1 MKRLFLTWLVVICGV
16 VGATAQHFYNLTAEE
31 VKIDSLLPYVS
42 YSWPL
47 GTNYADSVYEVSI
60 AYPEFLDMEEAD
72 VKRYQDI
79 TTEPLP
85 ELPTIQ
91 QYVGVSRKQGT
102 LYAQFVPLVYRDGKY
117 QKLVSFQLKIQT
129 QPLKPTPKPLPCGR
143 GAEIASRASSNQSST
158 PVREGLGVGS
168 REGFGGGFEGLG
180 VGIYSTHSVLATGS
194 WAKIRVPET
203 GFYELTDALLKKA
216 GFNHPKKVKIYG
228 YGGALQP
235 ETLTGDYLA
244 DTDDL
249 KEVTTC
255 MMNGKRIFH
264 ADGPVS
270 WSSNTTLARTRN
282 PYSDYGYYF
291 LTESEEDVVTT
302 DSATFFDAYYPAA
315 SDYHDLYEVDDYA
328 WYHSGRNLY
337 TSEKLTVGSD
347 RTITLPG
354 VHSTT
359 TQLNVN
365 LSYDSKFTATLL
377 MNGTTIGTLTATSGL
392 TSSGELSD
400 GNAVATQSSWKFSIP
415 DTVMKATD
423 NKLTLRQTSGGEV
436 RLDYV
441 SLYYSTPKPLLDF
454 KTASVPV
461 PEYLY
466 RITNQDHHA
475 DSAVDMVIIIPTS
488 QKLLSEAERLK
499 TLHETYDSLRVRIIP
514 ADELYNEFS
523 SGTPDANAYRRY
535 MKMLYDRAAT
545 DDDQPR
551 YLLLFGDG
559 AWDNRMLSSSWRSQ
573 SPDDFLLC
581 YESENSFSTTKSYVS
596 DDYFC
601 LLDDGE
607 GGSILKDKFDAA
619 VGRLSARTAE
629 EAKTLV
635 DKIYAYRTNAY
646 AGAWQNTLCFLGDDG
661 DQNRHM
667 MDAEA
672 VVNTVKSLY
681 SSYDIKKIYWD
692 AYTRVTSSTG
702 NSFPDVT
709 RLIKQQFQTGAL
721 VMNYSGHGGPSLLS
735 HEGALR
741 ITDFSEASSLRLP
754 LWITAACDVAPFDGQ
769 SDNIAE
775 TAMLNKKGGS
785 IAFYGTARTVYASY
799 NRMQNQSFMKY
810 VLGSENGRRLTI
822 GEAAYLA
829 KNDFTSGS
837 TELLTNKLQYVL
849 LGDPALTLAS
859 PTEQAVIDSINGK
872 SVADGILQLKA
883 GSKVTL
889 KGHLPDHPD
898 FNGVVTVTV
907 RDIEETI
914 VGKQNDPVA
923 TETALEFQ
931 DRPNTI
937 YSGSDSVR
945 AGQFTFSF
953 AVPRDISYSDKTGLF
968 LIYAINNDKTLTA
981 HGENE
986 NFTLAGTEELVNDG
1000 VGPSIY
1006 CYLNSESF
1014 VNGGTVNA
1022 TPYFFAEVTDKDG
1035 INVSGAGIGHD
1046 LELII
1051 DNDMSMTYQL
1061 NNRFQYDFGDYCKGT
1076 VDYVLPELTDGP
1088 HKLLFRAWDAQNN
1101 SSVAE
1106 LSFVVNATQQP
1117 SLSNVICTKNP
1128 ATTSTSFIISHDR
1141 AGSEVDVELEVFDTS
1156 GRLLWRKSETGIPTD
1171 HTYTIDWDLT
1181 TGNGS
1186 RLKTG
1191 VYLYRVL
1198 ISNNGSSKASQ
1209 AKKLIV
1215 L

>member
-1 MKRLFLTWLVVICGV
+1 MKRFFLIWLMMICGMV
-16 VGATAQHFYNLTAEE
+16 STMAQGFYNLTAEE
-31 VKIDSLLPYVS
+31 VKIDSLLPFVN

-47 GTNYADSVYEVSI
+47 GGNYADSTYEVRI
-60 AYPEFLDMEEAD
+60 AYPEFLDMAEED
-72 VKRYQDI
+72 VNRYHAI
-79 TTEPLP
+79 TTEQLP
-85 ELPTIQ
+85 ELPRIQ
-91 QYVGVSRKQGT
+91 QYVGVSRKSGT
-102 LYAQFVPLVYRDGKY
+102 LYAQFVPLVFREGKY
-117 QKLVSFQLKIQT
+117 QKLVSFQLQVKSAPAGKT
-129 QPLKPTPKPLPCGR
+129 R
-143 GAEIASRASSNQSST
+143 RASSSGD
-158 PVREGLGVGS
+158 R
-168 REGFGGGFEGLG
+168 
-180 VGIYSTHSVLATGS
+180 YAAHSVLSSGH

-203 GFYELTDALLKKA
+203 GFYHLTDALIRKA
-216 GFNHPKKVKIYG
+216 GFKNPKKVKIYG
-228 YGGALQP
+228 YGGELQP
-235 ETLTGDYLA
+235 EVLTGEYLSE
-244 DTDDL
+244 TDDL
-249 KEVTTC
+249 KEVATC
-255 MMNGKRIFH
+255 TIKGKRLFH
-264 ADGPVS
+264 ASGPVS
-270 WSSNTTLARTRN
+270 WASNTTLARTRN

-291 LTESEEDVVTT
+291 LTECDDEPLTA
-302 DSATFFDAYYPAA
+302 DSASFVSSYYPSA

-347 RTITLPG
+347 RNITLPG

-359 TQLNVN
+359 TQINVN
-365 LSYDSKFTATLL
+365 LSYDSKFVATLL
-377 MNGTTIGTLTATSGL
+377 MNGTTIGTLTASSGL
-392 TSSGELSD
+392 TSSGTLSD
-400 GNAVATQSSWKFSIP
+400 GNAVATQASWKFLLP
-415 DTVMKATD
+415 DSVMKTTD

-441 SLYYSTPKPLLDF
+441 SLCYSTPKALTDF
-454 KTASVPV
+454 TTSLPV

-466 RITNQDHHA
+466 DITNQDHHA

-499 TLHETYDSLRVRIIP
+499 TLHETYDSLRVRIVP

-535 MKMLYDRAAT
+535 MKMLYDRAGTEA
-545 DDDQPR
+545 DQPR

-559 AWDNRMLSSSWRSQ
+559 AWDNRMLSSGWRSL

-581 YESENSFSTTKSYVS
+581 YESENSFSATKSYVS
-596 DDYFC
+596 DDYYC
-601 LLDDGE
+601 LLDDNE
-607 GGSILKDKFDAA
+607 GGSMLKDKFDAA

-629 EAKTLV
+629 EAKILV

-667 MDAEA
+667 QDAEA
-672 VVNTVKSLY
+672 VVSTVKSLY
-681 SSYDIKKIYWD
+681 ANYDIKKIYWD

-709 RLIKQQFQTGAL
+709 RLIKQQLQKGAL

-735 HEGALR
+735 HEAVLR
-741 ITDFSEASSLRLP
+741 ITDFGEASSLRLP
-754 LWITAACDVAPFDGQ
+754 LWVTAACDVAPFDGQ
-769 SDNIAE
+769 SDNIGE
-775 TAMLNKKGGS
+775 TAMFNKKGGS
-785 IAFYGTARTVYASY
+785 IAFYGTTRTVYASY
-799 NRMQNQSFMKY
+799 NRLQNQSFMKY
-810 VLGSENGRRLTI
+810 LLASKNGRRLTI

-829 KNDFTSGS
+829 KNDFVSGS
-837 TELLTNKLQYVL
+837 TEMLTNKLQYVL

-872 SVADGILQLKA
+872 AVADGIQQLKA

-889 KGHLPDHPD
+889 KGHLPGHTD
-898 FNGVVTVTV
+898 FNGVVTITV

-923 TETALEFQ
+923 TETAFEFQ

-937 YSGSDSVR
+937 YNGNDSVR
-945 AGQFTFSF
+945 NGQFSFSF
-953 AVPRDISYSDKTGLF
+953 AVPKDISYSDKTGLF
-968 LIYAINNDKTLTA
+968 LVYAVNNDKSLSA
-981 HGENE
+981 HGECE
-986 NFTLAGTEELVNDG
+986 SFTLTGTEDLSNDG

-1014 VNGGTVNA
+1014 VNGSTVNA
-1022 TPYFFAEVTDKDG
+1022 TPYFYAELTDKDG
-1035 INVSGAGIGHD
+1035 INVSGGIGHD

-1051 DNDMSMTYQL
+1051 DNDMNLTYQL
-1061 NNRFQYDFGDYCKGT
+1061 NERFQYDFGDYCKGK
-1076 VDYVLPELTDGP
+1076 VDYVLPELSDGP

-1117 SLSNVICTKNP
+1117 TLSNVICTKNP
-1128 ATTSTSFIISHDR
+1128 ATTSTSFVISHDR

-1171 HTYTIDWDLT
+1171 QTYTIDWDLT

-1186 RLKTG
+1186 RLETG

-1215 L
+1215 LGQ

>member
-1 MKRLFLTWLVVICGV
+1 MIMRMLILLAFFVSSYGYALTSHSTLN
-16 VGATAQHFYNLTAEE
+16 TQHFYNLTAEE
-31 VKIDSLLPYVS
+31 VRIDSVLPYVS

-47 GTNYADSVYEVSI
+47 GENYADSVYEVSI
-60 AYPEFLDMEEAD
+60 AYPEFLEMDEAD
-72 VKRYQDI
+72 VERYQRI
-79 TTEPLP
+79 SKEALP
-85 ELPTIQ
+85 ELPQIQ
-91 QYVGVSRKQGT
+91 QYVGVSRKKGT
-102 LYAQFVPLVYRDGKY
+102 LYAQFVPLVFRDGKY
-117 QKLVSFQLKIQT
+117 QKLVSFQLKVKAT
-129 QPLKPTPKPLPCGR
+129 LAVVAR
-143 GAEIASRASSNQSST
+143 RASST
-158 PVREGLGVGS
+158 VGS
-168 REGFGGGFEGLG
+168 R
-180 VGIYSTHSVLATGS
+180 YATHSVLASGQ
-194 WAKIRVPET
+194 WAKIRVSET
-203 GFYELTDALLKKA
+203 GFYQLSDAFLRKA
-216 GFNHPKKVKIYG
+216 GFSNPKKVKIYG

-235 ETLTGDYLA
+235 ETLTGDYLTE
-244 DTDDL
+244 TDDL
-249 KEVTTC
+249 KEVPTYTI
-255 MMNGKRIFH
+255 NGKRLFH
-264 ADGPVS
+264 AIGPVN
-270 WSSNTTLARTRN
+270 WSSNTTVARTRN

-291 LTESEEDVVTT
+291 LTENDEEPLTA
-302 DSATFFDAYYPAA
+302 DSATFCSAYYPTPH
-315 SDYHDLYEVDDYA
+315 DYHDLYEVDDYA
-328 WYHSGRNLY
+328 WYHGGRNLY
-337 TSEKLTVGSD
+337 TSEALTAGSD
-347 RTITLPG
+347 RSISLPG
-354 VHSTT
+354 IHTTT
-359 TQLNVN
+359 TQLNIN
-365 LSYDSKFTATLL
+365 LSYDAKFTATLL
-377 MNGTTIGTLTATSGL
+377 MNGTQIGTLTATTGL
-392 TSSGELSD
+392 TSAGALSD
-400 GNAVATQSSWKFSIP
+400 GNAAATQANWKFTLP
-415 DTVMKATD
+415 DSVVKENS
-423 NKLTLRQTSGGEV
+423 NKLTIRLTSGSNV

-441 SLYYSTPKPLLDF
+441 ALCYTNPKPLTDF
-454 KTASVPV
+454 ATATIPT

-488 QKLLSEAERLK
+488 QQLLSEAERLK
-499 TLHETYDSLRVRIIP
+499 TLHETYDSLRVRIVP
-514 ADELYNEFS
+514 ADELFNEFS

-535 MKMLYDRAAT
+535 MKMLYDRAETEA
-545 DDDQPR
+545 DQPR

-559 AWDNRMLSSSWRSQ
+559 AWDNRMLSSGWRSL

-581 YESENSFSTTKSYVS
+581 YESDNSFSATKSYVT

-601 LLDDGE
+601 LLDDNE

-619 VGRLSARTAE
+619 VGRLTARTAD
-629 EAKTLV
+629 EAKILV

-667 MDAEA
+667 KDAEA
-672 VVNTVKSLY
+672 VVQTVKSLY
-681 SSYDIKKIYWD
+681 SCFDIKKIYWD

-709 RLIKQQFQTGAL
+709 RLIKQQMQTGAL
-721 VMNYSGHGGPSLLS
+721 VMNYSGHGGPTLLS
-735 HEGALR
+735 HEAALR

-754 LWITAACDVAPFDGQ
+754 LWITASCDVMPFDGLGE
-769 SDNIAE
+769 NIGE
-775 TAMLNKKGGS
+775 TAMLNKKGGA
-785 IAFYGTARTVYASY
+785 IAFYGTTRTVYAIY
-799 NRMQNQSFMKY
+799 NRPQNQSFMKY
-810 VLGSENGRRLTI
+810 VLGSKNGRRLTI
-822 GEAAYLA
+822 GEAAYMA
-829 KNDFTSGS
+829 KNDYTSGS
-837 TELLTNKLQYVL
+837 TEMLTNKLQYVL
-849 LGDPALTLAS
+849 LGDPALVLAS
-859 PTEQAVIDSINGK
+859 PTEQITIDSINGK
-872 SVADGILQLKA
+872 AVADGIVQLKA

-889 KGHLPDHPD
+889 KGHLPGYSD
-898 FNGVVTVTV
+898 FNGIVTVTV
-907 RDIEETI
+907 RDIEETL

-937 YSGSDSVR
+937 YNGSDSVR
-945 AGQFTFSF
+945 NGAFTFSF

-968 LIYAINNDKTLTA
+968 LVYAINNDKTLTA

-986 NFTLAGTEELVNDG
+986 NFTLTGTEDLVNDG

-1022 TPYFFAEVTDKDG
+1022 TPYFYADLTDKDG
-1035 INVSGAGIGHD
+1035 INVSGGGIGHD

-1061 NNRFQYDFGDYCKGT
+1061 NNRFQYAFGDYCRGA

-1117 SLSNVICTKNP
+1117 TMSNVVCTKNP

-1141 AGSEVDVELEVFDTS
+1141 TGSEVDIELEVFDTS
-1156 GRLLWRKSETGIPTD
+1156 GRLLWKKSETGIPTD

-1209 AKKLIV
+1209 AKKLII
-1215 L
+1215 LGQ

>member
-1 MKRLFLTWLVVICGV
+1 MKRFFLIWLMMICGMV
-16 VGATAQHFYNLTAEE
+16 STMAQGFYNLTAEE
-31 VKIDSLLPYVS
+31 VKIDSLLPFVN

-47 GTNYADSVYEVSI
+47 GGNYADSTYEVRI
-60 AYPEFLDMEEAD
+60 AYPEFLDMAEED
-72 VKRYQDI
+72 VNRYHAI
-79 TTEPLP
+79 TTEQLP
-85 ELPTIQ
+85 ELPRIQ
-91 QYVGVSRKQGT
+91 QYVGVSRKSGT
-102 LYAQFVPLVYRDGKY
+102 LYAQFVPLVFREGKY
-117 QKLVSFQLKIQT
+117 QKLVSFQLQVKSAPAGKT
-129 QPLKPTPKPLPCGR
+129 R
-143 GAEIASRASSNQSST
+143 RASSSGD
-158 PVREGLGVGS
+158 R
-168 REGFGGGFEGLG
+168 
-180 VGIYSTHSVLATGS
+180 YAAHSVLSSGH
-194 WAKIRVPET
+194 WAKIRVSET
-203 GFYELTDALLKKA
+203 GFYHLTDALIRKA
-216 GFNHPKKVKIYG
+216 GFKNPKKVKIYG
-228 YGGALQP
+228 YGGELQP
-235 ETLTGDYLA
+235 EVLTGEYLSE
-244 DTDDL
+244 TDDL
-249 KEVTTC
+249 KEVATC
-255 MMNGKRIFH
+255 TIKGKRLFH
-264 ADGPVS
+264 ASGPVS
-270 WSSNTTLARTRN
+270 WASNTTLARTRN

-291 LTESEEDVVTT
+291 LTESDDEPLTA
-302 DSATFFDAYYPAA
+302 DSASFVSSYYPSA

-347 RTITLPG
+347 RNITLPG

-359 TQLNVN
+359 TQINVN
-365 LSYDSKFTATLL
+365 LSYDSKFVATLL
-377 MNGTTIGTLTATSGL
+377 MNGTTIGTLTASSGL
-392 TSSGELSD
+392 TSSGTLSD
-400 GNAVATQSSWKFSIP
+400 GNAVATQASWKFLLP
-415 DTVMKATD
+415 DSVMKTTD

-441 SLYYSTPKPLLDF
+441 SLCYSTPKALTDF
-454 KTASVPV
+454 TTSLPV

-466 RITNQDHHA
+466 DITNQDHHA

-499 TLHETYDSLRVRIIP
+499 TLHETYDSLRVRIVP

-535 MKMLYDRAAT
+535 MKMLYDRAGTEA
-545 DDDQPR
+545 DQPR

-559 AWDNRMLSSSWRSQ
+559 AWDNRMLSSGWRSL

-581 YESENSFSTTKSYVS
+581 YESENSFSATKSYVS
-596 DDYFC
+596 DDYYC
-601 LLDDGE
+601 LLDDNE

-629 EAKTLV
+629 EAKILV

-667 MDAEA
+667 QDAEA
-672 VVNTVKSLY
+672 VVSTVKSLY
-681 SSYDIKKIYWD
+681 ANYDIKKIYWD

-709 RLIKQQFQTGAL
+709 RLIKQQLQKGAL

-735 HEGALR
+735 HEAVLR
-741 ITDFSEASSLRLP
+741 ITDFGEASSLRLP
-754 LWITAACDVAPFDGQ
+754 LWVTAACDVAPFDGQ
-769 SDNIAE
+769 SDNIGE
-775 TAMLNKKGGS
+775 TAMFNKKGGS
-785 IAFYGTARTVYASY
+785 IAFYGTTRTVYASY
-799 NRMQNQSFMKY
+799 NRLQNQSFMKY
-810 VLGSENGRRLTI
+810 LLASKNGRRLTI

-829 KNDFTSGS
+829 KNDFVSGS
-837 TELLTNKLQYVL
+837 TEMLTNKLQYVL

-872 SVADGILQLKA
+872 AVADGIQQLKA

-889 KGHLPDHPD
+889 KGHLPGHAD
-898 FNGVVTVTV
+898 FNGVVTITV

-923 TETALEFQ
+923 TETAFEFQ

-937 YSGSDSVR
+937 YNGNDSVR
-945 AGQFTFSF
+945 NGQFSFSF
-953 AVPRDISYSDKTGLF
+953 AVPKDISYSDKTGLF
-968 LIYAINNDKTLTA
+968 LVYAVNNDKSLSA
-981 HGENE
+981 HGECE
-986 NFTLAGTEELVNDG
+986 SFTLTGTEDLSNDG

-1014 VNGGTVNA
+1014 VNGSTVNA
-1022 TPYFFAEVTDKDG
+1022 TPYFYAELTDKDG
-1035 INVSGAGIGHD
+1035 INVSGGIGHD

-1051 DNDMSMTYQL
+1051 DNDMNLTYQL
-1061 NNRFQYDFGDYCKGT
+1061 NERFQYDFGDYCKGK
-1076 VDYVLPELTDGP
+1076 VDYVLPELSDGP

-1106 LSFVVNATQQP
+1106 LAFVVNATQQP
-1117 SLSNVICTKNP
+1117 TLSNVICTKNP
-1128 ATTSTSFIISHDR
+1128 ATTSTSFVISHDR

-1171 HTYTIDWDLT
+1171 QTYTIDWDLT

-1215 L
+1215 LGQ

>member
-1 MKRLFLTWLVVICGV
+1 MKRFFLIWLMMICGMV
-16 VGATAQHFYNLTAEE
+16 STMAQGFYNLTAEE
-31 VKIDSLLPYVS
+31 VKIDSLLPFVN

-47 GTNYADSVYEVSI
+47 GGNYADSTYEVRI
-60 AYPEFLDMEEAD
+60 VYPEFLDMAEED
-72 VKRYQDI
+72 VNRYHAI
-79 TTEPLP
+79 TTEQLP
-85 ELPTIQ
+85 ELPLIQ
-91 QYVGVSRKQGT
+91 QYVGVSRKSGT
-102 LYAQFVPLVYRDGKY
+102 LYAQFVPLVFREGKY
-117 QKLVSFQLKIQT
+117 QKLVSFQLQVKSAPAGKT
-129 QPLKPTPKPLPCGR
+129 R
-143 GAEIASRASSNQSST
+143 RASSSGD
-158 PVREGLGVGS
+158 R
-168 REGFGGGFEGLG
+168 
-180 VGIYSTHSVLATGS
+180 YAAHSVLSSGH
-194 WAKIRVPET
+194 WAKIRVSET
-203 GFYELTDALLKKA
+203 GFYHLTDALIRKA
-216 GFNHPKKVKIYG
+216 GFKNPKKVKIYG
-228 YGGALQP
+228 YGGELQP
-235 ETLTGDYLA
+235 EVLTGEYLSE
-244 DTDDL
+244 TDDL
-249 KEVTTC
+249 KEVATC
-255 MMNGKRIFH
+255 TIKGKRLFH
-264 ADGPVS
+264 ASGPVS
-270 WSSNTTLARTRN
+270 WASNTTLARTRN

-291 LTESEEDVVTT
+291 LTESDDEPLTA
-302 DSATFFDAYYPAA
+302 DSASFVSSYYPSA
-315 SDYHDLYEVDDYA
+315 SDYHDLYEVDDNA

-347 RTITLPG
+347 RNITLPG

-359 TQLNVN
+359 TQINVN
-365 LSYDSKFTATLL
+365 LSYDSKFVATLL
-377 MNGTTIGTLTATSGL
+377 MNGTTIGTLTASSGL
-392 TSSGELSD
+392 TSSGTLSD
-400 GNAVATQSSWKFSIP
+400 GNAVATQASWKFLLP
-415 DTVMKATD
+415 DSVMKTTD

-441 SLYYSTPKPLLDF
+441 SLCYSTPKALTDF
-454 KTASVPV
+454 STSLPV

-466 RITNQDHHA
+466 DITNQDHHA

-499 TLHETYDSLRVRIIP
+499 TLHETYDSLRVRIVP

-535 MKMLYDRAAT
+535 MKMLYDRAVTEA
-545 DDDQPR
+545 DQPR

-559 AWDNRMLSSSWRSQ
+559 AWDNRMLSSGWRSL
-573 SPDDFLLC
+573 SPDGFLLC
-581 YESENSFSTTKSYVS
+581 YESENSFSATKSYVS
-596 DDYFC
+596 DDYYC
-601 LLDDGE
+601 LLDDNE

-629 EAKTLV
+629 EAKILV

-667 MDAEA
+667 QDAEA
-672 VVNTVKSLY
+672 VVSTVKSLY
-681 SSYDIKKIYWD
+681 ANYDIKKIYWD

-709 RLIKQQFQTGAL
+709 RLIKQQLQKGAL

-735 HEGALR
+735 HEAVLR
-741 ITDFSEASSLRLP
+741 ITDFGEASSLRLP
-754 LWITAACDVAPFDGQ
+754 LWVTAACDVAPFDGQ
-769 SDNIAE
+769 SDNIGE
-775 TAMLNKKGGS
+775 TAMFNKKGGS
-785 IAFYGTARTVYASY
+785 IAFYGTTRTVYASY
-799 NRMQNQSFMKY
+799 NRLQNQSFMKY
-810 VLGSENGRRLTI
+810 LLASKNGRRLTI

-829 KNDFTSGS
+829 KNDFVSGS
-837 TELLTNKLQYVL
+837 TEMLTNKLQDVL

-872 SVADGILQLKA
+872 AVADGIQQLKA

-889 KGHLPDHPD
+889 KGHLPGHAD
-898 FNGVVTVTV
+898 FNGVVTITV

-923 TETALEFQ
+923 TETAFEFQ

-937 YSGSDSVR
+937 YNGNDSVR
-945 AGQFTFSF
+945 NGQFSFSF
-953 AVPRDISYSDKTGLF
+953 AVPKDISYSDKTGLF
-968 LIYAINNDKTLTA
+968 LVYAVNNDKSLSA
-981 HGENE
+981 HGECE
-986 NFTLAGTEELVNDG
+986 SFTLTGTEDLSNDG

-1014 VNGGTVNA
+1014 VNGSTVNA
-1022 TPYFFAEVTDKDG
+1022 TPYFYAELTDKDG
-1035 INVSGAGIGHD
+1035 INVSGGIGHD

-1051 DNDMSMTYQL
+1051 DNDMNLTYQL
-1061 NNRFQYDFGDYCKGT
+1061 NERFQYDFGDYCKGK
-1076 VDYVLPELTDGP
+1076 VDYVLPELSDGP

-1117 SLSNVICTKNP
+1117 TLSNVICTKNP
-1128 ATTSTSFIISHDR
+1128 ATTSTSFVISHDR

-1156 GRLLWRKSETGIPTD
+1156 SRLLWRKSETGIPTD
-1171 HTYTIDWDLT
+1171 QTYTIDWDLT
-1181 TGNGS
+1181 TGSGS

-1215 L
+1215 LGQ

>member
-1 MKRLFLTWLVVICGV
+1 MKRFFLIWLMMICGMV
-16 VGATAQHFYNLTAEE
+16 STMAQGFYNLTAEE
-31 VKIDSLLPYVS
+31 VKIDSLLPFVN

-47 GTNYADSVYEVSI
+47 GGNYADSTYEVRI
-60 AYPEFLDMEEAD
+60 AYPEFLDMAEED
-72 VKRYQDI
+72 VNRYHAI
-79 TTEPLP
+79 TTEQLP
-85 ELPTIQ
+85 ELPRIQ
-91 QYVGVSRKQGT
+91 QYVGVSRKSGT
-102 LYAQFVPLVYRDGKY
+102 LYAQFVPLVFREGKY
-117 QKLVSFQLKIQT
+117 QKLVSFQLQVKSAPAGKT
-129 QPLKPTPKPLPCGR
+129 R
-143 GAEIASRASSNQSST
+143 RASSSGD
-158 PVREGLGVGS
+158 R
-168 REGFGGGFEGLG
+168 
-180 VGIYSTHSVLATGS
+180 YAAHSVLSSGH

-203 GFYELTDALLKKA
+203 GFYHLTDALIRKA
-216 GFNHPKKVKIYG
+216 GFKNPKKVKIYG
-228 YGGALQP
+228 YGGELQP
-235 ETLTGDYLA
+235 EVLTGEYLSE
-244 DTDDL
+244 TDDL
-249 KEVTTC
+249 KEVATC
-255 MMNGKRIFH
+255 TIKGKRLFH
-264 ADGPVS
+264 ASGPVS
-270 WSSNTTLARTRN
+270 WASNTTLARTRN

-291 LTESEEDVVTT
+291 LTESDDEPLTA
-302 DSATFFDAYYPAA
+302 DSASFVSSYYPSA

-337 TSEKLTVGSD
+337 SSEKLTVGSD
-347 RTITLPG
+347 RNITLPG

-359 TQLNVN
+359 TQINVN
-365 LSYDSKFTATLL
+365 LSYDSKFVATLL
-377 MNGTTIGTLTATSGL
+377 MNGTTIGTLTASSGL
-392 TSSGELSD
+392 TSSGTLSD
-400 GNAVATQSSWKFSIP
+400 GNAVATQASWKFLLP
-415 DTVMKATD
+415 DSVMKTTD

-441 SLYYSTPKPLLDF
+441 SLCYSTPKALTDF
-454 KTASVPV
+454 TTSLPV

-466 RITNQDHHA
+466 NITNQDHHA

-499 TLHETYDSLRVRIIP
+499 TLHETYDSLRVRIVP

-535 MKMLYDRAAT
+535 MKMLYDRAGTEA
-545 DDDQPR
+545 DQPR
-551 YLLLFGDG
+551 YLLLLGDG
-559 AWDNRMLSSSWRSQ
+559 AWDNRMLSSGWRSL

-581 YESENSFSTTKSYVS
+581 YESENSFSATKSYVS
-596 DDYFC
+596 DDYYC
-601 LLDDGE
+601 LLDDNE

-629 EAKTLV
+629 EAKILV

-667 MDAEA
+667 QDAEA
-672 VVNTVKSLY
+672 VVSTVKSLY
-681 SSYDIKKIYWD
+681 ANYDIKKIYWD

-709 RLIKQQFQTGAL
+709 RLIKQQLQKGAL

-735 HEGALR
+735 HEAVLR
-741 ITDFSEASSLRLP
+741 ITDFGEASSLRLP
-754 LWITAACDVAPFDGQ
+754 LWVTAACDVAPFDGQ
-769 SDNIAE
+769 SDNIGE

-785 IAFYGTARTVYASY
+785 IAFYGTTRTVYASY
-799 NRMQNQSFMKY
+799 NRLQNQSFMKY
-810 VLGSENGRRLTI
+810 LLASKNGRRLTI

-829 KNDFTSGS
+829 KNDFVSGS
-837 TELLTNKLQYVL
+837 TEMLTNKLQYVL

-872 SVADGILQLKA
+872 AVADGIQQLKA

-889 KGHLPDHPD
+889 KGHLPGHTD
-898 FNGVVTVTV
+898 FNGVVTITV

-923 TETALEFQ
+923 TETAFEFQ

-937 YSGSDSVR
+937 YNGNDSVR
-945 AGQFTFSF
+945 NGQFSFSF
-953 AVPRDISYSDKTGLF
+953 AVPKDISYSDKTGLF
-968 LIYAINNDKTLTA
+968 LVYAVNNDKSLSA
-981 HGENE
+981 HGECE
-986 NFTLAGTEELVNDG
+986 SFTLTGTEDLSNDG

-1014 VNGGTVNA
+1014 VNGSTVNA
-1022 TPYFFAEVTDKDG
+1022 TPYFYAELTDKDG
-1035 INVSGAGIGHD
+1035 INVSGGIGHD

-1051 DNDMSMTYQL
+1051 DNDMNLTYQL
-1061 NNRFQYDFGDYCKGT
+1061 NERFQYDFGDYCKGK
-1076 VDYVLPELTDGP
+1076 VDYVLPELSDGP

-1117 SLSNVICTKNP
+1117 TLSNVICTKNP
-1128 ATTSTSFIISHDR
+1128 ATTSTSFVISHDR

-1181 TGNGS
+1181 TGSGS

-1209 AKKLIV
+1209 TKKLIV
-1215 L
+1215 LGQ

>member
-1 MKRLFLTWLVVICGV
+1 MKRFFLIWLMMICGMV
-16 VGATAQHFYNLTAEE
+16 STMAQGFYNLTAEE
-31 VKIDSLLPYVS
+31 VKIDSLLPFVN

-47 GTNYADSVYEVSI
+47 GGNYADSTYEVRI
-60 AYPEFLDMEEAD
+60 AYPEFLDMAEED
-72 VKRYQDI
+72 VNRYHAI
-79 TTEPLP
+79 TTEQLP
-85 ELPTIQ
+85 ELPRIQ
-91 QYVGVSRKQGT
+91 QYVGVSRKSGT
-102 LYAQFVPLVYRDGKY
+102 LYAQFVPLVFREGKY
-117 QKLVSFQLKIQT
+117 QKLVSFQLQVKSAPAGKT
-129 QPLKPTPKPLPCGR
+129 R
-143 GAEIASRASSNQSST
+143 RASSSGD
-158 PVREGLGVGS
+158 R
-168 REGFGGGFEGLG
+168 
-180 VGIYSTHSVLATGS
+180 YAAHSVLSSGH

-203 GFYELTDALLKKA
+203 GFYHLTDALIRKA
-216 GFNHPKKVKIYG
+216 GFKNPKKVKIYG
-228 YGGALQP
+228 YGGELQP
-235 ETLTGDYLA
+235 EVLTGEYLSE
-244 DTDDL
+244 TDDL
-249 KEVTTC
+249 KEVATC
-255 MMNGKRIFH
+255 TIKGKRLFH
-264 ADGPVS
+264 ASGPVS
-270 WSSNTTLARTRN
+270 WASNTTLARTRN

-291 LTESEEDVVTT
+291 LTESDDEPLTA
-302 DSATFFDAYYPAA
+302 DSASFVSSYYPSA

-347 RTITLPG
+347 RNITLPG

-359 TQLNVN
+359 TQVNVN
-365 LSYDSKFTATLL
+365 LSYDSKFVATLL
-377 MNGTTIGTLTATSGL
+377 MNGTTIGTLTASSGL
-392 TSSGELSD
+392 TSSGTLSD
-400 GNAVATQSSWKFSIP
+400 GNAVATQASWKFLLP
-415 DTVMKATD
+415 DSVMKTTD

-441 SLYYSTPKPLLDF
+441 SLCYSTPKALTDF
-454 KTASVPV
+454 TTSLPV
-461 PEYLY
+461 PECLY
-466 RITNQDHHA
+466 DITNQDHHA

-499 TLHETYDSLRVRIIP
+499 TLHETYDSLRVRIVP

-535 MKMLYDRAAT
+535 MKMLYDRAGTEA
-545 DDDQPR
+545 DQPR

-559 AWDNRMLSSSWRSQ
+559 AWDNRMLSSGWRSL

-581 YESENSFSTTKSYVS
+581 YESENSFSATKSYVS
-596 DDYFC
+596 DDYYC
-601 LLDDGE
+601 LLDDNE

-629 EAKTLV
+629 EAKILV

-667 MDAEA
+667 QDAEA
-672 VVNTVKSLY
+672 VVSTVKSLY
-681 SSYDIKKIYWD
+681 ANYDIKKIYWD

-709 RLIKQQFQTGAL
+709 RLIKQQLQKGAL

-735 HEGALR
+735 HEAVLR
-741 ITDFSEASSLRLP
+741 ITDFGEASSLRLP
-754 LWITAACDVAPFDGQ
+754 LWVTAACDVAPFDGQ
-769 SDNIAE
+769 SDNIGE

-785 IAFYGTARTVYASY
+785 IAFYGTTRTVYASY
-799 NRMQNQSFMKY
+799 NRLQNQSFMKY
-810 VLGSENGRRLTI
+810 LLASKNGRRLTI

-829 KNDFTSGS
+829 KNDFVSGS
-837 TELLTNKLQYVL
+837 TEMLTNKLQYVL

-872 SVADGILQLKA
+872 AVADGIQQLKA

-889 KGHLPDHPD
+889 KGHLPGHAD
-898 FNGVVTVTV
+898 FNGVVTITV

-923 TETALEFQ
+923 TETAFEFQ

-937 YSGSDSVR
+937 YNGNDSVR
-945 AGQFTFSF
+945 NGQFSFSF
-953 AVPRDISYSDKTGLF
+953 AVPKDISYSDKTGLF
-968 LIYAINNDKTLTA
+968 LVYAVNNDKSLSA
-981 HGENE
+981 HGECE
-986 NFTLAGTEELVNDG
+986 SFTLTGTEDLSNDG

-1014 VNGGTVNA
+1014 VNGSTVNA
-1022 TPYFFAEVTDKDG
+1022 TPYFYAELTDKDG
-1035 INVSGAGIGHD
+1035 INVSGGIGHD

-1051 DNDMSMTYQL
+1051 DNDMNLTYQL
-1061 NNRFQYDFGDYCKGT
+1061 NECFQYDFGDYCKGK
-1076 VDYVLPELTDGP
+1076 VDYVLPELSDGP

-1117 SLSNVICTKNP
+1117 TLSNVICTKNP
-1128 ATTSTSFIISHDR
+1128 ATTSTSFVISHDR

-1171 HTYTIDWDLT
+1171 QTYTIDWDLT

-1215 L
+1215 LGQ

>member
-1 MKRLFLTWLVVICGV
+1 MKRFFLIWLMMICGMV
-16 VGATAQHFYNLTAEE
+16 STMAQGFYNLTAEE
-31 VKIDSLLPYVS
+31 VKIDSLLPFVN

-47 GTNYADSVYEVSI
+47 GGNYADSTYEVRI
-60 AYPEFLDMEEAD
+60 AYPEFLDMAEED
-72 VKRYQDI
+72 VNRYHAI
-79 TTEPLP
+79 TTEQLP
-85 ELPTIQ
+85 ELPRIQ
-91 QYVGVSRKQGT
+91 QYVGVSRKSGT
-102 LYAQFVPLVYRDGKY
+102 LYAQFVPLVFREGKY
-117 QKLVSFQLKIQT
+117 QKLVSFQLQVKSAPAGKT
-129 QPLKPTPKPLPCGR
+129 R
-143 GAEIASRASSNQSST
+143 RASSSGD
-158 PVREGLGVGS
+158 R
-168 REGFGGGFEGLG
+168 
-180 VGIYSTHSVLATGS
+180 YAAHSVLSSGH
-194 WAKIRVPET
+194 WAKIRVSET
-203 GFYELTDALLKKA
+203 GFYHLTDALIRKA
-216 GFNHPKKVKIYG
+216 GFKNPKKVKIYG
-228 YGGALQP
+228 YGGELQP
-235 ETLTGDYLA
+235 EVLTGEYLSE
-244 DTDDL
+244 TDDL
-249 KEVTTC
+249 KEVATC
-255 MMNGKRIFH
+255 TIKGKRLFH
-264 ADGPVS
+264 ASGPVS
-270 WSSNTTLARTRN
+270 WASNTTLARTRN

-291 LTESEEDVVTT
+291 LTESDDEPLTA
-302 DSATFFDAYYPAA
+302 DSASFVSSYYPSA

-347 RTITLPG
+347 RNITLPG

-359 TQLNVN
+359 TQINVN
-365 LSYDSKFTATLL
+365 LSYDSKFVATLL
-377 MNGTTIGTLTATSGL
+377 MNGTTIGTLTASSGL
-392 TSSGELSD
+392 TSSGTLSD
-400 GNAVATQSSWKFSIP
+400 GNAVATQASWKFLLP
-415 DTVMKATD
+415 DSVMKTTD

-441 SLYYSTPKPLLDF
+441 SLCYSTPKALTDF
-454 KTASVPV
+454 TTSLPV

-466 RITNQDHHA
+466 DITNQDHHA

-499 TLHETYDSLRVRIIP
+499 TLHETYDSLRVRIVP

-535 MKMLYDRAAT
+535 MKMLYDRAGTEA
-545 DDDQPR
+545 DQPR

-559 AWDNRMLSSSWRSQ
+559 AWDNRMLSSGWRSL

-581 YESENSFSTTKSYVS
+581 YESENSFSATKSYVS
-596 DDYFC
+596 DDYYC
-601 LLDDGE
+601 LLDDNE

-629 EAKTLV
+629 EAKILV

-667 MDAEA
+667 QDAEA
-672 VVNTVKSLY
+672 VVSTVKSLY
-681 SSYDIKKIYWD
+681 ANYDIKKIYWD

-709 RLIKQQFQTGAL
+709 RLIKQQLQKGAL

-735 HEGALR
+735 HEAVLR
-741 ITDFSEASSLRLP
+741 ITDFGEASSLRLP
-754 LWITAACDVAPFDGQ
+754 LWVTAACDVAPFDGQ
-769 SDNIAE
+769 SDNIGE
-775 TAMLNKKGGS
+775 TAMFNKKGGS
-785 IAFYGTARTVYASY
+785 IAFYGTTRTVYASY
-799 NRMQNQSFMKY
+799 NRLQNQSFMKY
-810 VLGSENGRRLTI
+810 LLASKNGRRLTI

-829 KNDFTSGS
+829 KNDFVSGS
-837 TELLTNKLQYVL
+837 TEMLTNKLQYVL

-872 SVADGILQLKA
+872 AVADGIQQLKA

-889 KGHLPDHPD
+889 KGHLPGHAD
-898 FNGVVTVTV
+898 FNGVVTITV

-923 TETALEFQ
+923 TETAFEFQ

-937 YSGSDSVR
+937 YNGNDSVR
-945 AGQFTFSF
+945 NGQFSFSF
-953 AVPRDISYSDKTGLF
+953 AVPKDISYSDKTGLF
-968 LIYAINNDKTLTA
+968 LVYAVNNDKSLSA
-981 HGENE
+981 HGECE
-986 NFTLAGTEELVNDG
+986 SFTLTGTEDLSNDG

-1014 VNGGTVNA
+1014 VNGSTVNA
-1022 TPYFFAEVTDKDG
+1022 TPYFYAELTDKDG
-1035 INVSGAGIGHD
+1035 INVSGGIGHD

-1051 DNDMSMTYQL
+1051 DNDMNLTYQL
-1061 NNRFQYDFGDYCKGT
+1061 NERFQYDFGDYCKGK
-1076 VDYVLPELTDGP
+1076 VDYVLPELSDGP

-1117 SLSNVICTKNP
+1117 TLSNVICTKNP
-1128 ATTSTSFIISHDR
+1128 ATTSTSFVISHDR

-1181 TGNGS
+1181 TGSGS
-1186 RLKTG
+1186 RFKTG

-1198 ISNNGSSKASQ
+1198 IRNNGSSKASQ
-1209 AKKLIV
+1209 AKKLII
-1215 L
+1215 LGQ

>member
-1 MKRLFLTWLVVICGV
+1 MRRFFLIWLMMICGMV
-16 VGATAQHFYNLTAEE
+16 STMAQGFYNLTAEE
-31 VKIDSLLPYVS
+31 VKIDSLLPFVN

-47 GTNYADSVYEVSI
+47 GGNYADSTYEVRI
-60 AYPEFLDMEEAD
+60 AYPEFLDMAEED
-72 VKRYQDI
+72 VNRYHAI
-79 TTEPLP
+79 TTEQLP
-85 ELPTIQ
+85 ELPRIQ
-91 QYVGVSRKQGT
+91 QYVGVSRKSGT
-102 LYAQFVPLVYRDGKY
+102 LYAQFVPLVFREGKY
-117 QKLVSFQLKIQT
+117 QKLVSFQLQVKSAPAGKT
-129 QPLKPTPKPLPCGR
+129 R
-143 GAEIASRASSNQSST
+143 RASSSGD
-158 PVREGLGVGS
+158 R
-168 REGFGGGFEGLG
+168 
-180 VGIYSTHSVLATGS
+180 YAAHSVLSSGH

-203 GFYELTDALLKKA
+203 GFYHLTDALIRKA
-216 GFNHPKKVKIYG
+216 GFKNPKKVKIYG
-228 YGGALQP
+228 YGGELQP
-235 ETLTGDYLA
+235 EVLTGEYLSE
-244 DTDDL
+244 TDDL
-249 KEVTTC
+249 KEVATC
-255 MMNGKRIFH
+255 TIKGKRLFH
-264 ADGPVS
+264 ASGPVS
-270 WSSNTTLARTRN
+270 WASNTTLARTRN

-291 LTESEEDVVTT
+291 LTESDDEPLTA
-302 DSATFFDAYYPAA
+302 DSASFVSSYYPSA

-347 RTITLPG
+347 RNITLPG

-359 TQLNVN
+359 TQINVN
-365 LSYDSKFTATLL
+365 LSYDSKFVATLL
-377 MNGTTIGTLTATSGL
+377 MNGTTIGTLTASSGL
-392 TSSGELSD
+392 TSSGTLSD
-400 GNAVATQSSWKFSIP
+400 GNAVATQASWKFLLP
-415 DTVMKATD
+415 DSVMKTTD

-441 SLYYSTPKPLLDF
+441 SLCYSTPKALTDF
-454 KTASVPV
+454 TTSLPV

-466 RITNQDHHA
+466 NITNQDHHA

-499 TLHETYDSLRVRIIP
+499 TLHETYDSLRVRIVP

-535 MKMLYDRAAT
+535 MKMLYDRAGTEA
-545 DDDQPR
+545 DQPR

-559 AWDNRMLSSSWRSQ
+559 AWDNRMLSSGWRSL

-581 YESENSFSTTKSYVS
+581 YESENSFSATKSYVS
-596 DDYFC
+596 DDYYC
-601 LLDDGE
+601 LLDDNE

-629 EAKTLV
+629 EAKILV

-667 MDAEA
+667 QDAEA
-672 VVNTVKSLY
+672 VVSTVKSLY
-681 SSYDIKKIYWD
+681 ANYDIKKIYWD

-709 RLIKQQFQTGAL
+709 RLIKQQLQKGAL

-735 HEGALR
+735 HEAVLR
-741 ITDFSEASSLRLP
+741 ITDFGEASSLRLP
-754 LWITAACDVAPFDGQ
+754 LWVTAACDVAPFDGL
-769 SDNIAE
+769 SDNIGE

-785 IAFYGTARTVYASY
+785 IAFYGTTRTVYASY
-799 NRMQNQSFMKY
+799 NRLQNQSFMKY
-810 VLGSENGRRLTI
+810 LLASKNGRRLTI

-829 KNDFTSGS
+829 KNDFVSGS
-837 TELLTNKLQYVL
+837 TEMLTNKLQYVL

-872 SVADGILQLKA
+872 AVADGIQQLKA

-889 KGHLPDHPD
+889 KGHLPGHTD
-898 FNGVVTVTV
+898 FNGVVTITV

-923 TETALEFQ
+923 TETAFEFQ

-937 YSGSDSVR
+937 YNGNDSVR
-945 AGQFTFSF
+945 NGQFSFSF
-953 AVPRDISYSDKTGLF
+953 AVPKDISYSDKTGLF
-968 LIYAINNDKTLTA
+968 LVYAVNNDKSLSA
-981 HGENE
+981 HGECE
-986 NFTLAGTEELVNDG
+986 SFTLTGTEDLSNDG

-1014 VNGGTVNA
+1014 VNGSTVNA
-1022 TPYFFAEVTDKDG
+1022 TPYFYAELTDKDG
-1035 INVSGAGIGHD
+1035 INVSGGIGHD

-1051 DNDMSMTYQL
+1051 DNDMNLTYQL
-1061 NNRFQYDFGDYCKGT
+1061 NERFQYDFGDYCKGK
-1076 VDYVLPELTDGP
+1076 VDYVLPELSDGS

-1117 SLSNVICTKNP
+1117 TLSNVICTKNP
-1128 ATTSTSFIISHDR
+1128 ATTSTSFVISHDR

-1181 TGNGS
+1181 TGSGS

-1215 L
+1215 LGQ

>member
-1 MKRLFLTWLVVICGV
+1 MKRFFLIWLMMICGMV
-16 VGATAQHFYNLTAEE
+16 STMAQGFYNLTAEE
-31 VKIDSLLPYVS
+31 VKIDSLLPFVN

-47 GTNYADSVYEVSI
+47 GGNYADSTYEVRI
-60 AYPEFLDMEEAD
+60 AYPEFLDMAEED
-72 VKRYQDI
+72 VNRYHAI
-79 TTEPLP
+79 TTEQLP
-85 ELPTIQ
+85 ELPRIQ
-91 QYVGVSRKQGT
+91 QYVGVSRKSGT
-102 LYAQFVPLVYRDGKY
+102 LYAQFVPLVFREGKY
-117 QKLVSFQLKIQT
+117 QKLVSFQLQVKSAPAGKT
-129 QPLKPTPKPLPCGR
+129 R
-143 GAEIASRASSNQSST
+143 RASSSGD
-158 PVREGLGVGS
+158 R
-168 REGFGGGFEGLG
+168 
-180 VGIYSTHSVLATGS
+180 YAAHSVLSSGH

-203 GFYELTDALLKKA
+203 GFYHLTDALIRKA
-216 GFNHPKKVKIYG
+216 GFKNPKKVKIYG
-228 YGGALQP
+228 YGGELQP
-235 ETLTGDYLA
+235 EVLTGEYLSE
-244 DTDDL
+244 TDDL
-249 KEVTTC
+249 KEVATC
-255 MMNGKRIFH
+255 TIKGKRLFH
-264 ADGPVS
+264 ASGPVS
-270 WSSNTTLARTRN
+270 WASNTTLARTRN

-291 LTESEEDVVTT
+291 LTESDDEPLTA
-302 DSATFFDAYYPAA
+302 DSASFVSSYYPSA

-347 RTITLPG
+347 RNITLPG

-359 TQLNVN
+359 TQINVN
-365 LSYDSKFTATLL
+365 LSYDSKFVATLL
-377 MNGTTIGTLTATSGL
+377 MNGTTIGTLTASSGL
-392 TSSGELSD
+392 TSSGTLSD
-400 GNAVATQSSWKFSIP
+400 GNAVATQASWKFLLP
-415 DTVMKATD
+415 DSVMKTTD

-441 SLYYSTPKPLLDF
+441 SLCYSTPKALTDF
-454 KTASVPV
+454 TTSLPV

-466 RITNQDHHA
+466 DITNQDHHA

-499 TLHETYDSLRVRIIP
+499 TLHETYDSLRVRIVP

-535 MKMLYDRAAT
+535 MKMLYDRAGTEA
-545 DDDQPR
+545 DQPR

-559 AWDNRMLSSSWRSQ
+559 AWDNRMLSSGWRSL

-581 YESENSFSTTKSYVS
+581 YESENSFSATKSYVS
-596 DDYFC
+596 DDYYC
-601 LLDDGE
+601 LLDDNE

-629 EAKTLV
+629 EAKILV

-667 MDAEA
+667 QDAEA
-672 VVNTVKSLY
+672 VVSTVKSLY
-681 SSYDIKKIYWD
+681 ANYDIKKIYWD

-709 RLIKQQFQTGAL
+709 RLIKQQLQKGAL

-735 HEGALR
+735 HEAVLR
-741 ITDFSEASSLRLP
+741 ITDFGEASSLRLP
-754 LWITAACDVAPFDGQ
+754 LWVTAACDVAPFDGL
-769 SDNIAE
+769 SDNIGE

-785 IAFYGTARTVYASY
+785 IAFYGTTRTVYASY
-799 NRMQNQSFMKY
+799 NRLQNQSFMKY
-810 VLGSENGRRLTI
+810 LLASKNGRRLTI

-829 KNDFTSGS
+829 KNDFVSGS
-837 TELLTNKLQYVL
+837 TEMLTNKLQYVL
-849 LGDPALTLAS
+849 LGDPALALAS

-872 SVADGILQLKA
+872 AVADGIQQLKA

-889 KGHLPDHPD
+889 KGHLPGHAD
-898 FNGVVTVTV
+898 FNGVVTITV

-923 TETALEFQ
+923 TETAFEFQ

-937 YSGSDSVR
+937 YNGSDSIR
-945 AGQFTFSF
+945 NGQFSFSF
-953 AVPRDISYSDKTGLF
+953 AVPKDISYSDKTGLF
-968 LIYAINNDKTLTA
+968 LVYAVNNDKSLSA
-981 HGENE
+981 HGECE
-986 NFTLAGTEELVNDG
+986 SFTLTGTEDLSNDG

-1014 VNGGTVNA
+1014 VNGSTVNA
-1022 TPYFFAEVTDKDG
+1022 TPYFYAELTDKDG
-1035 INVSGAGIGHD
+1035 INVSGGIGHD

-1051 DNDMSMTYQL
+1051 DNDMNLTYQL
-1061 NNRFQYDFGDYCKGT
+1061 NERFQYDFGDYCKGK
-1076 VDYVLPELTDGP
+1076 VDYVLPELSDGP

-1117 SLSNVICTKNP
+1117 TLSNVICTKNP
-1128 ATTSTSFIISHDR
+1128 ATTSTSFVISHDR

-1181 TGNGS
+1181 TGSGS

-1215 L
+1215 LGQ

>member
-1 MKRLFLTWLVVICGV
+1 MKRFFLIWLMMICGMV
-16 VGATAQHFYNLTAEE
+16 STMAQGFYNLTAEE
-31 VKIDSLLPYVS
+31 VKIDSLLPFVN

-47 GTNYADSVYEVSI
+47 GGNYADSTYEVRI
-60 AYPEFLDMEEAD
+60 AYPEFLDMDEED
-72 VKRYQDI
+72 VSRYHAI
-79 TTEPLP
+79 TTEQLP
-85 ELPTIQ
+85 ELPRIQ
-91 QYVGVSRKQGT
+91 QYVGVSRKSGT
-102 LYAQFVPLVYRDGKY
+102 LYAQFVPLVFREGKY
-117 QKLVSFQLKIQT
+117 QKLVSFQLQVKSAPAGKT
-129 QPLKPTPKPLPCGR
+129 R
-143 GAEIASRASSNQSST
+143 RASSSGD
-158 PVREGLGVGS
+158 R
-168 REGFGGGFEGLG
+168 
-180 VGIYSTHSVLATGS
+180 YAAHSVLSSGH
-194 WAKIRVPET
+194 WAKIRVSET
-203 GFYELTDALLKKA
+203 GFYHLTDALIRKA
-216 GFNHPKKVKIYG
+216 GFKNPKKVKIYG
-228 YGGALQP
+228 YGGELQP
-235 ETLTGDYLA
+235 EVLTGEYLTE
-244 DTDDL
+244 TDDL
-249 KEVTTC
+249 KEVVTC
-255 MMNGKRIFH
+255 TINGKRLFH
-264 ADGPVS
+264 ASGPVS
-270 WSSNTTLARTRN
+270 WASNTTLARTRN

-291 LTESEEDVVTT
+291 LTESDDEPLTA
-302 DSATFFDAYYPAA
+302 DSASFVSSYYPSA

-359 TQLNVN
+359 TQINVN
-365 LSYDSKFTATLL
+365 LSYDSKFVATLL
-377 MNGTTIGTLTATSGL
+377 MNGTTIGTLTASSGL
-392 TSSGELSD
+392 TSSGALSD
-400 GNAVATQSSWKFSIP
+400 GNAVATQASWKFLLP
-415 DTVMKATD
+415 DSVMKTTD

-441 SLYYSTPKPLLDF
+441 SLCYSTPKALTDF
-454 KTASVPV
+454 STSLPV

-466 RITNQDHHA
+466 NITNQDHHA

-499 TLHETYDSLRVRIIP
+499 TLHETYDSLRVRIVP

-535 MKMLYDRAAT
+535 MKMLYDRAGTEA
-545 DDDQPR
+545 DQPR

-559 AWDNRMLSSSWRSQ
+559 AWDNRMLSSGWRSL

-581 YESENSFSTTKSYVS
+581 YESENSFSATKSYVS
-596 DDYFC
+596 DDYYC
-601 LLDDGE
+601 LLDDNE

-629 EAKTLV
+629 EAKILV

-667 MDAEA
+667 QDAEA
-672 VVNTVKSLY
+672 VVGTVKSLY
-681 SSYDIKKIYWD
+681 ANYDIKKIYWD

-709 RLIKQQFQTGAL
+709 RLIKQQLQKGAL

-735 HEGALR
+735 HEAVLR
-741 ITDFSEASSLRLP
+741 ITDFGEASSLRLP
-754 LWITAACDVAPFDGQ
+754 LWVTAACDVAPFDGQ
-769 SDNIAE
+769 SDNIGE
-775 TAMLNKKGGS
+775 TAMFNKKGGS
-785 IAFYGTARTVYASY
+785 IAFYGTTRTVYASY
-799 NRMQNQSFMKY
+799 NRLQNQSFMKY
-810 VLGSENGRRLTI
+810 LLASKNGRRLTI

-829 KNDFTSGS
+829 KNDFVSGS
-837 TELLTNKLQYVL
+837 TEMLTNKLQYVL

-872 SVADGILQLKA
+872 AVADGIQQLKA

-889 KGHLPDHPD
+889 KGHLPGHAD
-898 FNGVVTVTV
+898 FNGVVTITV

-923 TETALEFQ
+923 TETAIEFQ

-937 YSGSDSVR
+937 YNGSDSICN
-945 AGQFTFSF
+945 GQFSFSF
-953 AVPRDISYSDKTGLF
+953 AVPKDISYSDKTGLF
-968 LIYAINNDKTLTA
+968 LVYAVNNDKTVSA
-981 HGENE
+981 HGECE
-986 NFTLAGTEELVNDG
+986 SFTLTGTEDLANDG

-1014 VNGGTVNA
+1014 VNGSTVNA
-1022 TPYFFAEVTDKDG
+1022 TPYFYAELTDNDG
-1035 INVSGAGIGHD
+1035 INVSGGIGHD

-1051 DNDMSMTYQL
+1051 DNDMNLTYQL
-1061 NNRFQYDFGDYCKGT
+1061 NERFQYDFGDYCKGK

-1117 SLSNVICTKNP
+1117 TLSNVICTKNP

-1181 TGNGS
+1181 TGSGS

-1215 L
+1215 LGQ

>member
-1 MKRLFLTWLVVICGV
+1 MKRFFLIWLMMICGMV
-16 VGATAQHFYNLTAEE
+16 STMAQGFYNLTAEE
-31 VKIDSLLPYVS
+31 VKIDSLLPFVN

-47 GTNYADSVYEVSI
+47 GGNYADSTYEVRI
-60 AYPEFLDMEEAD
+60 AYPEFLDMAEED
-72 VKRYQDI
+72 VNRYHAI
-79 TTEPLP
+79 TTEQLP
-85 ELPTIQ
+85 ELPRIQ
-91 QYVGVSRKQGT
+91 QYVGVSRKSGT
-102 LYAQFVPLVYRDGKY
+102 LYAQFVPLVFREGKY
-117 QKLVSFQLKIQT
+117 QKLVSFQLQVKSAPAGKT
-129 QPLKPTPKPLPCGR
+129 R
-143 GAEIASRASSNQSST
+143 RASSSGD
-158 PVREGLGVGS
+158 R
-168 REGFGGGFEGLG
+168 
-180 VGIYSTHSVLATGS
+180 YAAHSVLSSGH

-203 GFYELTDALLKKA
+203 GFYHLTDALIRKA
-216 GFNHPKKVKIYG
+216 GFKNPKKVKIYG
-228 YGGALQP
+228 YGGELQP
-235 ETLTGDYLA
+235 EVLTGEYLSE
-244 DTDDL
+244 TDDL
-249 KEVTTC
+249 KEVATC
-255 MMNGKRIFH
+255 TIKGKRLFH
-264 ADGPVS
+264 ASGPVS
-270 WSSNTTLARTRN
+270 WASNTTLARTRN

-291 LTESEEDVVTT
+291 LTESDDEPLTA
-302 DSATFFDAYYPAA
+302 DSASFVSSYYPSA

-347 RTITLPG
+347 RNITLPG

-359 TQLNVN
+359 TQINVN
-365 LSYDSKFTATLL
+365 LSYDSKFVATLL
-377 MNGTTIGTLTATSGL
+377 MNGTTIGTLTASSGL
-392 TSSGELSD
+392 TSSGTLSD
-400 GNAVATQSSWKFSIP
+400 GNAVATQASWKFLLP
-415 DTVMKATD
+415 DSVMKTTD

-441 SLYYSTPKPLLDF
+441 SLCYSTPKALTDF
-454 KTASVPV
+454 TTSLPV

-466 RITNQDHHA
+466 DITNQDHHA

-499 TLHETYDSLRVRIIP
+499 TLHETYDSLRVRIVP

-535 MKMLYDRAAT
+535 MKMLYDRAGTEA
-545 DDDQPR
+545 DQPR

-559 AWDNRMLSSSWRSQ
+559 AWDNRMLSSGWRSL

-581 YESENSFSTTKSYVS
+581 YESENSFSATKSYVS
-596 DDYFC
+596 DDYYC
-601 LLDDGE
+601 LLDDNE

-629 EAKTLV
+629 EAKILV

-667 MDAEA
+667 QDAEA
-672 VVNTVKSLY
+672 VVSTVKSLY
-681 SSYDIKKIYWD
+681 ANYDIKKIYWD

-709 RLIKQQFQTGAL
+709 RLIKQQLQKGAL

-735 HEGALR
+735 HEAVLR
-741 ITDFSEASSLRLP
+741 ITDFGEASSLRLP
-754 LWITAACDVAPFDGQ
+754 LWVTAACDVAPFDGQ
-769 SDNIAE
+769 SDNIGE

-785 IAFYGTARTVYASY
+785 IAFYGTTRTVYASY
-799 NRMQNQSFMKY
+799 NRLQNQSFMKY
-810 VLGSENGRRLTI
+810 LLASKNGRRLTI

-829 KNDFTSGS
+829 KNDFVSGS
-837 TELLTNKLQYVL
+837 TEMLTNKLQYVL

-872 SVADGILQLKA
+872 AVADGIQQLKA

-889 KGHLPDHPD
+889 KGHLPGHAD
-898 FNGVVTVTV
+898 FNGVVTITV

-923 TETALEFQ
+923 TETAFEFQ

-937 YSGSDSVR
+937 YNGNDSVR
-945 AGQFTFSF
+945 SGQFSFSF
-953 AVPRDISYSDKTGLF
+953 AVPKDISYSDKTGLF
-968 LIYAINNDKTLTA
+968 LVYAVNNDKSLSA
-981 HGENE
+981 HGECE
-986 NFTLAGTEELVNDG
+986 SFTLTGTEDLSNDG

-1014 VNGGTVNA
+1014 VNGSTVNA
-1022 TPYFFAEVTDKDG
+1022 TPYFYAELTDKDG
-1035 INVSGAGIGHD
+1035 INVSGGIGHD

-1051 DNDMSMTYQL
+1051 DNDMNLTYQL
-1061 NNRFQYDFGDYCKGT
+1061 NERFQYDFGDYCKGK
-1076 VDYVLPELTDGP
+1076 VDYVLPELSDGP

-1117 SLSNVICTKNP
+1117 TLSNVICTKNP
-1128 ATTSTSFIISHDR
+1128 ATTSTSFVISHDR

-1171 HTYTIDWDLT
+1171 QTYTIDWDLT
-1181 TGNGS
+1181 TGSGS

-1215 L
+1215 LGQ

>member
-1 MKRLFLTWLVVICGV
+1 MKRFFLIWLMMICGMV
-16 VGATAQHFYNLTAEE
+16 STMAQGFYNLTAEE
-31 VKIDSLLPYVS
+31 VKIDSLLPFVN

-47 GTNYADSVYEVSI
+47 GGNYADSTYEVRI
-60 AYPEFLDMEEAD
+60 AYPEFLDMAEED
-72 VKRYQDI
+72 VNRYHAI
-79 TTEPLP
+79 TTEQLP
-85 ELPTIQ
+85 ELPRIQ
-91 QYVGVSRKQGT
+91 QYVGVSRKSGT
-102 LYAQFVPLVYRDGKY
+102 LYAQFVPLVFREGKY
-117 QKLVSFQLKIQT
+117 QKLVSFQLQVKSAPAGKT
-129 QPLKPTPKPLPCGR
+129 R
-143 GAEIASRASSNQSST
+143 RASSSGD
-158 PVREGLGVGS
+158 R
-168 REGFGGGFEGLG
+168 
-180 VGIYSTHSVLATGS
+180 YAAHSVLSSGH
-194 WAKIRVPET
+194 WAKIRVSET
-203 GFYELTDALLKKA
+203 GFYHLTDALIRKA
-216 GFNHPKKVKIYG
+216 GFKNPKKVKIYG
-228 YGGALQP
+228 YGGELQP
-235 ETLTGDYLA
+235 EVLTGEYLSE
-244 DTDDL
+244 TDDL
-249 KEVTTC
+249 KEVATC
-255 MMNGKRIFH
+255 TIKGKRLFH
-264 ADGPVS
+264 ASGPVS
-270 WSSNTTLARTRN
+270 WASNTTLARTRN

-291 LTESEEDVVTT
+291 LTESDDEPLTA
-302 DSATFFDAYYPAA
+302 DSASFVSSYYPSA

-347 RTITLPG
+347 RNITLPG

-359 TQLNVN
+359 TQINVN
-365 LSYDSKFTATLL
+365 LSYDSKFVATLL
-377 MNGTTIGTLTATSGL
+377 MNGTTIGTLTASSGL
-392 TSSGELSD
+392 TSSGTLSD
-400 GNAVATQSSWKFSIP
+400 GNAVATQASWKFLLP
-415 DTVMKATD
+415 DSVMKTTD

-441 SLYYSTPKPLLDF
+441 SLCYSTPKALTDF
-454 KTASVPV
+454 TTSLPV

-466 RITNQDHHA
+466 DITNQDHHA

-499 TLHETYDSLRVRIIP
+499 TLHETYDSLRVRIVP

-535 MKMLYDRAAT
+535 MKMLYDRAGTEA
-545 DDDQPR
+545 DQPR

-559 AWDNRMLSSSWRSQ
+559 AWDNRMLSSGWRSL

-581 YESENSFSTTKSYVS
+581 YESENSFSATKSYVS
-596 DDYFC
+596 DDYYC
-601 LLDDGE
+601 LLDDNE

-629 EAKTLV
+629 EAKILV

-667 MDAEA
+667 QDAEA
-672 VVNTVKSLY
+672 VVSTVKSLY
-681 SSYDIKKIYWD
+681 ANYDIKKIYWD

-709 RLIKQQFQTGAL
+709 RLIKQQLQKGAL

-735 HEGALR
+735 HEAVLR
-741 ITDFSEASSLRLP
+741 ITDFGEASSLRLP
-754 LWITAACDVAPFDGQ
+754 LWVTAACDVAPFDGQ
-769 SDNIAE
+769 SDNIGE
-775 TAMLNKKGGS
+775 TAMFNKKGGS
-785 IAFYGTARTVYASY
+785 IAFYGTTRTVYASY
-799 NRMQNQSFMKY
+799 NRLQNQSFMKY
-810 VLGSENGRRLTI
+810 LLASKNGRRLTI

-829 KNDFTSGS
+829 KNDFVSGS
-837 TELLTNKLQYVL
+837 TEMLTNKLQYVL

-872 SVADGILQLKA
+872 AVADGIQQLKA

-889 KGHLPDHPD
+889 KGHLPGHAD
-898 FNGVVTVTV
+898 FNGVVTITV

-923 TETALEFQ
+923 TETAFEFQ

-937 YSGSDSVR
+937 YNGSDSIR
-945 AGQFTFSF
+945 NGQFSFSF
-953 AVPRDISYSDKTGLF
+953 AVPKDISYSDKTGLF
-968 LIYAINNDKTLTA
+968 LVYAVNNDKSLSA
-981 HGENE
+981 HGECE
-986 NFTLAGTEELVNDG
+986 SFTLTGTEDLSNDG

-1014 VNGGTVNA
+1014 VNGSTVNA
-1022 TPYFFAEVTDKDG
+1022 TPYFYAELTDKDG
-1035 INVSGAGIGHD
+1035 INVSGGIGHD

-1051 DNDMSMTYQL
+1051 DNDMNLTYQL
-1061 NNRFQYDFGDYCKGT
+1061 NERFQYDFGDYCKGK
-1076 VDYVLPELTDGP
+1076 VDYVLPELSDGP

-1117 SLSNVICTKNP
+1117 TLSNVICTKNP
-1128 ATTSTSFIISHDR
+1128 ATTSTSFVISHDR

-1171 HTYTIDWDLT
+1171 QTYTIDWDLT

-1215 L
+1215 LGQ

>member
-1 MKRLFLTWLVVICGV
+1 MPFV
-16 VGATAQHFYNLTAEE
+16 N
-31 VKIDSLLPYVS
+31 

-47 GTNYADSVYEVSI
+47 GGNYADSTYEVRI
-60 AYPEFLDMEEAD
+60 AYPEFLDMDEED
-72 VKRYQDI
+72 VSRYHAI
-79 TTEPLP
+79 TTEQLP
-85 ELPTIQ
+85 ELPRIQ
-91 QYVGVSRKQGT
+91 QYVGVSRKSGT
-102 LYAQFVPLVYRDGKY
+102 LYAQFVPLVFREGKY
-117 QKLVSFQLKIQT
+117 QKLVSFQLQVKSAPAGKT
-129 QPLKPTPKPLPCGR
+129 R
-143 GAEIASRASSNQSST
+143 RASSSGD
-158 PVREGLGVGS
+158 R
-168 REGFGGGFEGLG
+168 
-180 VGIYSTHSVLATGS
+180 YAAHSVLSSGH
-194 WAKIRVPET
+194 WAKIRVSET
-203 GFYELTDALLKKA
+203 GFYHLTDALIRKA
-216 GFNHPKKVKIYG
+216 GFKNPKKVKIYG
-228 YGGALQP
+228 YGGELQP
-235 ETLTGDYLA
+235 EVLTGEYLTE
-244 DTDDL
+244 TDDL
-249 KEVTTC
+249 KEVVTC
-255 MMNGKRIFH
+255 TINGKRLFH
-264 ADGPVS
+264 ASGPVS

-291 LTESEEDVVTT
+291 LTESDDEPLTA
-302 DSATFFDAYYPAA
+302 DSASFVSSYYPSA

-359 TQLNVN
+359 TQINVN
-365 LSYDSKFTATLL
+365 LSYDSKFVATLL
-377 MNGTTIGTLTATSGL
+377 MNGTTIGTLTASSGL
-392 TSSGELSD
+392 TSSGALSD
-400 GNAVATQSSWKFSIP
+400 GNAVATQASWKFLLP
-415 DTVMKATD
+415 DSVMKTTD

-441 SLYYSTPKPLLDF
+441 SLCYSTPKALTDF
-454 KTASVPV
+454 STSLSV

-466 RITNQDHHA
+466 NITNQDHHA

-499 TLHETYDSLRVRIIP
+499 TLHETYDSLRVRIVP

-535 MKMLYDRAAT
+535 MKMLYDRAGTEA
-545 DDDQPR
+545 DQPR

-559 AWDNRMLSSSWRSQ
+559 AWDNRMLSSGWRSL

-581 YESENSFSTTKSYVS
+581 YESENSFSATKSYVS
-596 DDYFC
+596 DDYYC
-601 LLDDGE
+601 LLDDNE

-629 EAKTLV
+629 EAKILV

-667 MDAEA
+667 QDAEA
-672 VVNTVKSLY
+672 VVGTVKSLY
-681 SSYDIKKIYWD
+681 ANYDIKKIYWD

-709 RLIKQQFQTGAL
+709 RLIKQQLQKGAL

-735 HEGALR
+735 HEAVLR
-741 ITDFSEASSLRLP
+741 ITDFGEASSLRLP
-754 LWITAACDVAPFDGQ
+754 LWVTAACDVAPFDGQ
-769 SDNIAE
+769 SDNIGE
-775 TAMLNKKGGS
+775 TAMFNKKGGS
-785 IAFYGTARTVYASY
+785 IAFYGTTRTVYASY
-799 NRMQNQSFMKY
+799 NRLQNQSFMKY
-810 VLGSENGRRLTI
+810 LLASKNGRRLTI

-829 KNDFTSGS
+829 KNDFVSGS
-837 TELLTNKLQYVL
+837 TEMLTNKLQYVL

-872 SVADGILQLKA
+872 AVVDGIQQLKA

-889 KGHLPDHPD
+889 KGHLPGHTD
-898 FNGVVTVTV
+898 FNGVVTITV

-914 VGKQNDPVA
+914 VGKQNDPIA
-923 TETALEFQ
+923 TETAFEFQ

-937 YSGSDSVR
+937 YNGSDSICN
-945 AGQFTFSF
+945 GQFSFSF
-953 AVPRDISYSDKTGLF
+953 AVPKDISYSDKTGLF
-968 LIYAINNDKTLTA
+968 LVYAVNNDKTVSA
-981 HGENE
+981 HGECE
-986 NFTLAGTEELVNDG
+986 SFTLTGTEDLANDG

-1014 VNGGTVNA
+1014 VNGSTVNA
-1022 TPYFFAEVTDKDG
+1022 TPYFYAELTDKDG
-1035 INVSGAGIGHD
+1035 INVSGGIGHD

-1051 DNDMSMTYQL
+1051 DNDMNLTYQL
-1061 NNRFQYDFGDYCKGT
+1061 NERFQYDFGDYCKGK

-1128 ATTSTSFIISHDR
+1128 ATTSTSFVISHDR

-1181 TGNGS
+1181 TGSGS

-1198 ISNNGSSKASQ
+1198 IGNNGSSKASQ
-1209 AKKLIV
+1209 AKKLII
-1215 L
+1215 LGQ

>member
-1 MKRLFLTWLVVICGV
+1 MRRFFLIWLMMICGMV
-16 VGATAQHFYNLTAEE
+16 STMAQGFYNLTAEE
-31 VKIDSLLPYVS
+31 VKIDSLLPFVN

-47 GTNYADSVYEVSI
+47 GGNYADSTYEVRI
-60 AYPEFLDMEEAD
+60 AYPEFLDMAEED
-72 VKRYQDI
+72 VNRYHAI
-79 TTEPLP
+79 TTEQLP
-85 ELPTIQ
+85 ELPRIQ
-91 QYVGVSRKQGT
+91 QYVGVSRKSGT
-102 LYAQFVPLVYRDGKY
+102 LYAQFVPLVFREGKY
-117 QKLVSFQLKIQT
+117 QKLVSFQLQVKSAPAGKT
-129 QPLKPTPKPLPCGR
+129 R
-143 GAEIASRASSNQSST
+143 RASSSGD
-158 PVREGLGVGS
+158 R
-168 REGFGGGFEGLG
+168 
-180 VGIYSTHSVLATGS
+180 YAAHSVLSSGH

-203 GFYELTDALLKKA
+203 GFYHLTDALIRKA
-216 GFNHPKKVKIYG
+216 GFKNPKKVKIYG
-228 YGGALQP
+228 YGGELQP
-235 ETLTGDYLA
+235 EVLTGEYLSE
-244 DTDDL
+244 TDDL
-249 KEVTTC
+249 KEVATC
-255 MMNGKRIFH
+255 TIKGKRLFH
-264 ADGPVS
+264 ASGPVS
-270 WSSNTTLARTRN
+270 WASNTTLARTRN

-291 LTESEEDVVTT
+291 LTESDDEPLTA
-302 DSATFFDAYYPAA
+302 DSASFVSSYYPSA

-347 RTITLPG
+347 RNITLPG

-359 TQLNVN
+359 TQINVN
-365 LSYDSKFTATLL
+365 LSYDSKFVATLL
-377 MNGTTIGTLTATSGL
+377 MNGTTIGTLTASSGL
-392 TSSGELSD
+392 TSSGTLSD
-400 GNAVATQSSWKFSIP
+400 GNAVATQASWKFLLP
-415 DTVMKATD
+415 DSVMKTTD

-441 SLYYSTPKPLLDF
+441 SLCYSTPKALTDF
-454 KTASVPV
+454 TTSLPV

-466 RITNQDHHA
+466 DITNQDHHA

-499 TLHETYDSLRVRIIP
+499 TLHETYDSLRVRIVP

-535 MKMLYDRAAT
+535 MKMLYDRAGTEA
-545 DDDQPR
+545 DQPR

-559 AWDNRMLSSSWRSQ
+559 AWDNRMLSSGWRSL

-581 YESENSFSTTKSYVS
+581 YESENSFSATKSYVS
-596 DDYFC
+596 DDYYC
-601 LLDDGE
+601 LLDDNE

-629 EAKTLV
+629 EAKILV

-667 MDAEA
+667 QDAEA
-672 VVNTVKSLY
+672 VVSTVKSLY
-681 SSYDIKKIYWD
+681 ANYDIKKIYWD

-709 RLIKQQFQTGAL
+709 RLIKQQLQKGAL

-735 HEGALR
+735 HEAVLR
-741 ITDFSEASSLRLP
+741 ITDFGEASSLRLP
-754 LWITAACDVAPFDGQ
+754 LWVTAACDVAPFDGQ
-769 SDNIAE
+769 SDNIGE
-775 TAMLNKKGGS
+775 TAMFNKKGGS
-785 IAFYGTARTVYASY
+785 IAFYGTTRTVYASY
-799 NRMQNQSFMKY
+799 NRLQNQSFMKY
-810 VLGSENGRRLTI
+810 LLASKNGRRLTI

-829 KNDFTSGS
+829 KNDFVSGS
-837 TELLTNKLQYVL
+837 TEMLTNKLQYVL

-872 SVADGILQLKA
+872 AVADGIQQLKA

-889 KGHLPDHPD
+889 KGHLPGHAD
-898 FNGVVTVTV
+898 FNGVVTITV

-923 TETALEFQ
+923 TETAFEFQ

-937 YSGSDSVR
+937 YNGSDSVR
-945 AGQFTFSF
+945 NGQFSFSF
-953 AVPRDISYSDKTGLF
+953 AVPKDISYSDKTGLF
-968 LIYAINNDKTLTA
+968 LVYAVNNDKSLSA
-981 HGENE
+981 HGECE
-986 NFTLAGTEELVNDG
+986 SFTLTGTEDLSNDG

-1014 VNGGTVNA
+1014 VNGSTVNA
-1022 TPYFFAEVTDKDG
+1022 TPYFYAELTDKDG
-1035 INVSGAGIGHD
+1035 INVSGGIGHD

-1051 DNDMSMTYQL
+1051 DNDMNLTYQL
-1061 NNRFQYDFGDYCKGT
+1061 NERFQYDFGDYCKGK
-1076 VDYVLPELTDGP
+1076 VDYVLPELSDGP

-1117 SLSNVICTKNP
+1117 TLSNVICTKNP
-1128 ATTSTSFIISHDR
+1128 ATTSTSFVISHDR

-1171 HTYTIDWDLT
+1171 QTYTIDWDLT
-1181 TGNGS
+1181 TGSGS

-1215 L
+1215 LGQ

>member
-1 MKRLFLTWLVVICGV
+1 MKRFFLIWLMMICGMV
-16 VGATAQHFYNLTAEE
+16 STMAQGFYNLTAEE
-31 VKIDSLLPYVS
+31 VEIDSLLPFVN

-47 GTNYADSVYEVSI
+47 GGNYADSTYEVRI
-60 AYPEFLDMEEAD
+60 AYPEFLDMAEED
-72 VKRYQDI
+72 VNRYHAI
-79 TTEPLP
+79 TTEQLP
-85 ELPTIQ
+85 ELPRIQ
-91 QYVGVSRKQGT
+91 QYVGVSRKSGT
-102 LYAQFVPLVYRDGKY
+102 LYAQFVPLVFREGKY
-117 QKLVSFQLKIQT
+117 QKLVSFQLQVKSAPAGKT
-129 QPLKPTPKPLPCGR
+129 R
-143 GAEIASRASSNQSST
+143 RASSSGD
-158 PVREGLGVGS
+158 R
-168 REGFGGGFEGLG
+168 
-180 VGIYSTHSVLATGS
+180 YAAHSVLSSGH

-203 GFYELTDALLKKA
+203 GFYHLTDALIRKA
-216 GFNHPKKVKIYG
+216 GFKNPKKVKIYG
-228 YGGALQP
+228 YGGELQP
-235 ETLTGDYLA
+235 EVLTGEYLSE
-244 DTDDL
+244 TDDL
-249 KEVTTC
+249 KEVATC
-255 MMNGKRIFH
+255 TIKGKRLFH
-264 ADGPVS
+264 ASGPVS
-270 WSSNTTLARTRN
+270 WASNTTLARTRN

-291 LTESEEDVVTT
+291 LTESDDEPLTA
-302 DSATFFDAYYPAA
+302 DSASFVSSYYPSA

-347 RTITLPG
+347 RNITLPG

-359 TQLNVN
+359 TQINVN
-365 LSYDSKFTATLL
+365 LSYDSKFVATLL
-377 MNGTTIGTLTATSGL
+377 MNGTTIGTLTASSGL
-392 TSSGELSD
+392 TSSGTLSD
-400 GNAVATQSSWKFSIP
+400 GNAVAIQASWKFLLP
-415 DTVMKATD
+415 DSVMKTTD

-441 SLYYSTPKPLLDF
+441 SLCYSTPKALTDF
-454 KTASVPV
+454 TTSLPV

-466 RITNQDHHA
+466 NITNQDHHA

-499 TLHETYDSLRVRIIP
+499 TLHETYDSLRVRIVP

-535 MKMLYDRAAT
+535 MKILYDRAGTEA
-545 DDDQPR
+545 DQPR

-559 AWDNRMLSSSWRSQ
+559 AWDNRMLSSGWRSL

-581 YESENSFSTTKSYVS
+581 YESENSFSATKSYVS
-596 DDYFC
+596 DDYYC
-601 LLDDGE
+601 LLDDNE

-629 EAKTLV
+629 EAKILV

-667 MDAEA
+667 QDAEA
-672 VVNTVKSLY
+672 VVSTVKSLY
-681 SSYDIKKIYWD
+681 ANYDIKKIYWD

-709 RLIKQQFQTGAL
+709 RLIKQQLQKGAL

-735 HEGALR
+735 HEAVLR
-741 ITDFSEASSLRLP
+741 ITDFGEASSLRLP
-754 LWITAACDVAPFDGQ
+754 LWVTAACDVAPFDGQ
-769 SDNIAE
+769 SDNIGE

-785 IAFYGTARTVYASY
+785 IAFYGTTRTVYASY
-799 NRMQNQSFMKY
+799 NRLQNQSFMKY
-810 VLGSENGRRLTI
+810 LLASKNGRRLTI

-829 KNDFTSGS
+829 KNDFVSGS
-837 TELLTNKLQYVL
+837 TEMLTNKLQYVL

-872 SVADGILQLKA
+872 AVADGIQQLKA

-889 KGHLPDHPD
+889 KGHLPGHAD
-898 FNGVVTVTV
+898 FNGVVTITV

-923 TETALEFQ
+923 TETAFEFQ

-937 YSGSDSVR
+937 YNGNDSVR
-945 AGQFTFSF
+945 NGQFSFSF
-953 AVPRDISYSDKTGLF
+953 AVPKDISYSDKTGLF
-968 LIYAINNDKTLTA
+968 LVYAVNNDKSLSVHGECESFTLT
-981 HGENE
+981 
-986 NFTLAGTEELVNDG
+986 GTEDLSNDG

-1014 VNGGTVNA
+1014 VNGSTVNA
-1022 TPYFFAEVTDKDG
+1022 TPYFYAELTDRDG
-1035 INVSGAGIGHD
+1035 INVSGGIGHD

-1051 DNDMSMTYQL
+1051 DNDMNLTYQL
-1061 NNRFQYDFGDYCKGT
+1061 NERFQYDFGDYCKGK
-1076 VDYVLPELTDGP
+1076 VDYVLPELSDGP

-1117 SLSNVICTKNP
+1117 TLSNVICTKNP
-1128 ATTSTSFIISHDR
+1128 ATTSTSFVISHDR

-1181 TGNGS
+1181 TGSGS

-1215 L
+1215 LGQ

>member
-1 MKRLFLTWLVVICGV
+1 MRRFFLIWLMMICGMV
-16 VGATAQHFYNLTAEE
+16 STMAQGFYNLTAEE
-31 VKIDSLLPYVS
+31 VKIDSLLPFVN

-47 GTNYADSVYEVSI
+47 GGNYADSTYEVRI
-60 AYPEFLDMEEAD
+60 AYPEFMDMAEED
-72 VKRYQDI
+72 VNRYHAI
-79 TTEPLP
+79 TTEQLP
-85 ELPTIQ
+85 ELPRIQ
-91 QYVGVSRKQGT
+91 QYVGVSRKSGT
-102 LYAQFVPLVYRDGKY
+102 LYAQFVPLVFREGKY
-117 QKLVSFQLKIQT
+117 QKLVSFQLQVKSAPAGKT
-129 QPLKPTPKPLPCGR
+129 R
-143 GAEIASRASSNQSST
+143 RASSSGD
-158 PVREGLGVGS
+158 R
-168 REGFGGGFEGLG
+168 
-180 VGIYSTHSVLATGS
+180 YAAHSVLSSGH

-203 GFYELTDALLKKA
+203 GFYHLTDALIRKA
-216 GFNHPKKVKIYG
+216 GFKNPKKVKIYG
-228 YGGALQP
+228 YGGELQP
-235 ETLTGDYLA
+235 EVLTGEYLSE
-244 DTDDL
+244 TDDL
-249 KEVTTC
+249 KEVATC
-255 MMNGKRIFH
+255 TIKGKRLFH
-264 ADGPVS
+264 ASGPVS
-270 WSSNTTLARTRN
+270 WASSTTLARTRN

-291 LTESEEDVVTT
+291 LTESDDEPLTA
-302 DSATFFDAYYPAA
+302 DSASFVSSYYPSA

-347 RTITLPG
+347 RNITLPG

-359 TQLNVN
+359 TQINVN
-365 LSYDSKFTATLL
+365 LSYDSKFVATLL
-377 MNGTTIGTLTATSGL
+377 MNGTTIGTLTASSGL
-392 TSSGELSD
+392 TSSGTLSD
-400 GNAVATQSSWKFSIP
+400 GNAVATQASWKFLLP
-415 DTVMKATD
+415 DSVMKTTD

-441 SLYYSTPKPLLDF
+441 SLCYSTPKALTDF
-454 KTASVPV
+454 TTSLPV

-466 RITNQDHHA
+466 DITNQDHHA

-499 TLHETYDSLRVRIIP
+499 TLHETYDSLRVRIVP

-535 MKMLYDRAAT
+535 MKMLYDRAGTEA
-545 DDDQPR
+545 DQPR

-559 AWDNRMLSSSWRSQ
+559 AWDNRMLSSGWRSL

-581 YESENSFSTTKSYVS
+581 YESENSFSATKSYVS
-596 DDYFC
+596 DDYYC
-601 LLDDGE
+601 LLDDNE

-629 EAKTLV
+629 EAKILV

-667 MDAEA
+667 QDAE
-672 VVNTVKSLY
+672 VVVSTVKSLY
-681 SSYDIKKIYWD
+681 ANYDIKKIYWD

-709 RLIKQQFQTGAL
+709 RLIKQQLQKGAL

-735 HEGALR
+735 HEAVLR
-741 ITDFSEASSLRLP
+741 ITDFGEASSLRLP
-754 LWITAACDVAPFDGQ
+754 LWVTAACDVAPFDGQ
-769 SDNIAE
+769 SDNIGE
-775 TAMLNKKGGS
+775 TAMFNKKGGS
-785 IAFYGTARTVYASY
+785 IAFYGTTRTVYASY
-799 NRMQNQSFMKY
+799 NRLQNQSFMKY
-810 VLGSENGRRLTI
+810 LLASKNGRRLTI

-829 KNDFTSGS
+829 KNDFVSGS
-837 TELLTNKLQYVL
+837 TEMLTNKLQYVL

-872 SVADGILQLKA
+872 AVADGIQQLKA

-889 KGHLPDHPD
+889 KGHLPGHAD
-898 FNGVVTVTV
+898 FNGVVTITV

-923 TETALEFQ
+923 TETAFEFQ

-937 YSGSDSVR
+937 YNGSDSIR
-945 AGQFTFSF
+945 NGQFSFSF
-953 AVPRDISYSDKTGLF
+953 AVPKDISYSDKTGLF
-968 LIYAINNDKTLTA
+968 LVYAVNNDKSLSA
-981 HGENE
+981 HGECE
-986 NFTLAGTEELVNDG
+986 SFTLTGTEDLANDG

-1014 VNGGTVNA
+1014 VNGSTVNA
-1022 TPYFFAEVTDKDG
+1022 TPYFYAELTDKDG
-1035 INVSGAGIGHD
+1035 INVSGGIGHD

-1051 DNDMSMTYQL
+1051 DNDMNLTYQL
-1061 NNRFQYDFGDYCKGT
+1061 NERFQYDFGDYCKGK
-1076 VDYVLPELTDGP
+1076 VDYVLQELSDGP
-1088 HKLLFRAWDAQNN
+1088 HKLLFRVWDAQNN

-1117 SLSNVICTKNP
+1117 TLSNVICTKNP

-1171 HTYTIDWDLT
+1171 QTYTIDWDLT

-1215 L
+1215 LGQ

>member
-1 MKRLFLTWLVVICGV
+1 MRRFFLIWLMMACGMV
-16 VGATAQHFYNLTAEE
+16 STMAQGFYNLTAEE
-31 VKIDSLLPYVS
+31 VKIDSLLPFVN

-47 GTNYADSVYEVSI
+47 GGNYADSTYEVRI
-60 AYPEFLDMEEAD
+60 AYPEFLDMAEED
-72 VKRYQDI
+72 VNRYHAI
-79 TTEPLP
+79 TTEQLP
-85 ELPTIQ
+85 ELPLIQ
-91 QYVGVSRKQGT
+91 QYVGVSRKSGT
-102 LYAQFVPLVYRDGKY
+102 LYAQFVPLVFREGKY
-117 QKLVSFQLKIQT
+117 QKLVSFQLQVKSAPAGKT
-129 QPLKPTPKPLPCGR
+129 R
-143 GAEIASRASSNQSST
+143 RASSSGD
-158 PVREGLGVGS
+158 R
-168 REGFGGGFEGLG
+168 
-180 VGIYSTHSVLATGS
+180 YAAHSVLSSGH

-203 GFYELTDALLKKA
+203 GFYHLTDALIRKA
-216 GFNHPKKVKIYG
+216 GFKNPKKVKIYG
-228 YGGALQP
+228 YGGELQP
-235 ETLTGDYLA
+235 EVLTGEYLSE
-244 DTDDL
+244 TDDL
-249 KEVTTC
+249 KEVATC
-255 MMNGKRIFH
+255 TIKGKRLFH
-264 ADGPVS
+264 ASGPVS
-270 WSSNTTLARTRN
+270 WASNTTLARTRN

-291 LTESEEDVVTT
+291 LTESDDEPLAA
-302 DSATFFDAYYPAA
+302 DSASFVSSYYPSA

-347 RTITLPG
+347 RNITLPG

-359 TQLNVN
+359 TQINVN
-365 LSYDSKFTATLL
+365 LSYDSKFVATLL
-377 MNGTTIGTLTATSGL
+377 MNGTTIGTLTASSGL
-392 TSSGELSD
+392 TSSGTLSD
-400 GNAVATQSSWKFSIP
+400 GNAVATQASWKFLLP
-415 DTVMKATD
+415 DSVMKTTD

-441 SLYYSTPKPLLDF
+441 SLCYSTPKALTDF
-454 KTASVPV
+454 STSLPV

-466 RITNQDHHA
+466 DITNQDHHA

-499 TLHETYDSLRVRIIP
+499 TLHETYDSLRVRIVP

-535 MKMLYDRAAT
+535 MKMLYDRAGTEA
-545 DDDQPR
+545 DQPR

-559 AWDNRMLSSSWRSQ
+559 AWDNRMLSSGWRSL

-581 YESENSFSTTKSYVS
+581 YESENSFSATKSYVS
-596 DDYFC
+596 DDYYC
-601 LLDDGE
+601 LLDDNE

-629 EAKTLV
+629 EAKILV
-635 DKIYAYRTNAY
+635 DKIFAYRTNAY

-667 MDAEA
+667 QDAEA
-672 VVNTVKSLY
+672 VVSTVKSLY
-681 SSYDIKKIYWD
+681 ANYDIKKIYWD

-709 RLIKQQFQTGAL
+709 RLIKQQLQKGAL

-735 HEGALR
+735 HEAVLR
-741 ITDFSEASSLRLP
+741 ITDFGEASSLRLP
-754 LWITAACDVAPFDGQ
+754 LWVTAACDVAPFDGL
-769 SDNIAE
+769 SDNIGE
-775 TAMLNKKGGS
+775 TAMFNKKGGS
-785 IAFYGTARTVYASY
+785 IAFYGTTRTVYASY
-799 NRMQNQSFMKY
+799 NRLQNQSFMKY
-810 VLGSENGRRLTI
+810 LLASKNGRRLTI

-829 KNDFTSGS
+829 KNDFVSGS
-837 TELLTNKLQYVL
+837 TEMLTNKLQYVL

-872 SVADGILQLKA
+872 AVADGIQQLKA

-889 KGHLPDHPD
+889 KGHLPGHAD
-898 FNGVVTVTV
+898 FNGVVTITV

-923 TETALEFQ
+923 TETAFEFL

-937 YSGSDSVR
+937 YNGSDSIR
-945 AGQFTFSF
+945 NGQFSFSF
-953 AVPRDISYSDKTGLF
+953 AVPKDISYSDKTGLF
-968 LIYAINNDKTLTA
+968 LVYAVNNDKSLSA
-981 HGENE
+981 HGECE
-986 NFTLAGTEELVNDG
+986 SFTLTGTEDLSNDG

-1014 VNGGTVNA
+1014 VNGSTVNA
-1022 TPYFFAEVTDKDG
+1022 TPYFYAELTDKDG
-1035 INVSGAGIGHD
+1035 INVSGGIGHD

-1051 DNDMSMTYQL
+1051 DNDMNLTYQL
-1061 NNRFQYDFGDYCKGT
+1061 NERFLYDFGDYCKGK
-1076 VDYVLPELTDGP
+1076 VDYVLPELSDGP

-1117 SLSNVICTKNP
+1117 TLSNVICTKNP
-1128 ATTSTSFIISHDR
+1128 ATTSTSFVISHDR

-1181 TGNGS
+1181 TGSGS

-1215 L
+1215 LGQ

>member
-1 MKRLFLTWLVVICGV
+1 MKRFFLIWLMMICGMV
-16 VGATAQHFYNLTAEE
+16 STMAQGFYNLTAEE
-31 VKIDSLLPYVS
+31 VKIDSLLPFVN

-47 GTNYADSVYEVSI
+47 GGNYADSTYEVRI
-60 AYPEFLDMEEAD
+60 AYPEFLDMAEED
-72 VKRYQDI
+72 VNRYHAI
-79 TTEPLP
+79 TTEQLP
-85 ELPTIQ
+85 ELPRIQ
-91 QYVGVSRKQGT
+91 QYVGVSRKSGT
-102 LYAQFVPLVYRDGKY
+102 LYAQFVPLVFREGKY
-117 QKLVSFQLKIQT
+117 QKLVSFQLQVKSAPAGKT
-129 QPLKPTPKPLPCGR
+129 R
-143 GAEIASRASSNQSST
+143 RASSSGD
-158 PVREGLGVGS
+158 R
-168 REGFGGGFEGLG
+168 
-180 VGIYSTHSVLATGS
+180 YAAHSVLSSGH

-203 GFYELTDALLKKA
+203 GFYHLTDALIRKA
-216 GFNHPKKVKIYG
+216 GFKNPKKVKIYG
-228 YGGALQP
+228 YGGELQP
-235 ETLTGDYLA
+235 EVLTGECLSE
-244 DTDDL
+244 TDDL
-249 KEVTTC
+249 KEVATC
-255 MMNGKRIFH
+255 TIKGKRLFH
-264 ADGPVS
+264 ASGPVS
-270 WSSNTTLARTRN
+270 WASNTTLARTRN

-291 LTESEEDVVTT
+291 LTESDDEPLTA
-302 DSATFFDAYYPAA
+302 DSASFVSSYYPSA

-347 RTITLPG
+347 RNITLPG

-359 TQLNVN
+359 TQINVN
-365 LSYDSKFTATLL
+365 LSYDSKFVATLL
-377 MNGTTIGTLTATSGL
+377 MNGTTIGTLTASSGL
-392 TSSGELSD
+392 TSSGTLSD
-400 GNAVATQSSWKFSIP
+400 GNAVATQASWKFLLP
-415 DTVMKATD
+415 DSVMKTTD

-441 SLYYSTPKPLLDF
+441 SLCYSTPKALTDF
-454 KTASVPV
+454 TTSLPV

-466 RITNQDHHA
+466 DITNQDHHA

-499 TLHETYDSLRVRIIP
+499 TLHETYDSLRVRIVP

-535 MKMLYDRAAT
+535 MKMLYDRAGTEA
-545 DDDQPR
+545 DQPR

-559 AWDNRMLSSSWRSQ
+559 AWDNRMLSSGWRSL

-581 YESENSFSTTKSYVS
+581 YESENSFSATKSYVS
-596 DDYFC
+596 DDYYC
-601 LLDDGE
+601 LLDDNE

-629 EAKTLV
+629 EAKILV

-667 MDAEA
+667 QDAEA
-672 VVNTVKSLY
+672 VVSTVKSLY
-681 SSYDIKKIYWD
+681 ANYDIKKIYWD

-709 RLIKQQFQTGAL
+709 RLIKQQLQKGAL

-735 HEGALR
+735 HEAVLR
-741 ITDFSEASSLRLP
+741 ITDFGEASSLRLP
-754 LWITAACDVAPFDGQ
+754 LWVTAACDVAPFDGQ
-769 SDNIAE
+769 SDNIGE

-785 IAFYGTARTVYASY
+785 IAFYGTTRTVYASY
-799 NRMQNQSFMKY
+799 NRLQNQSFMKY
-810 VLGSENGRRLTI
+810 LLASKNGRRLTI

-829 KNDFTSGS
+829 KNDFVSGS
-837 TELLTNKLQYVL
+837 TEMLTNKLQYVL

-872 SVADGILQLKA
+872 AVADGIQQLKA

-889 KGHLPDHPD
+889 KGHLPGHAD
-898 FNGVVTVTV
+898 FNGVVTITV

-937 YSGSDSVR
+937 YNGSDSIR
-945 AGQFTFSF
+945 NGQFSFSF
-953 AVPRDISYSDKTGLF
+953 AVPKDISYSDKTGLF
-968 LIYAINNDKTLTA
+968 LVYAVNNDKSLSA
-981 HGENE
+981 HGECE
-986 NFTLAGTEELVNDG
+986 SFTLTGTEDLSNDG

-1014 VNGGTVNA
+1014 VNGSTVNA
-1022 TPYFFAEVTDKDG
+1022 TPYFYAELTDKDG
-1035 INVSGAGIGHD
+1035 INVSGGIGHD

-1051 DNDMSMTYQL
+1051 DNDMNLTYQL
-1061 NNRFQYDFGDYCKGT
+1061 NERFQYDFGDYCKGK
-1076 VDYVLPELTDGP
+1076 VDYVLPELSDGP

-1117 SLSNVICTKNP
+1117 TLSNVICTKNP
-1128 ATTSTSFIISHDR
+1128 ATTSTSFVISHDR

-1181 TGNGS
+1181 TGSGS

-1215 L
+1215 LGQ

>member
-1 MKRLFLTWLVVICGV
+1 MKRFFLIWLMMICGMV
-16 VGATAQHFYNLTAEE
+16 STMAQGFYNLTAEE
-31 VKIDSLLPYVS
+31 VKIDSLLPFVN

-47 GTNYADSVYEVSI
+47 GGNYADSTYEVRI
-60 AYPEFLDMEEAD
+60 AYPEFLDMAEED
-72 VKRYQDI
+72 VNRYHAI
-79 TTEPLP
+79 TTEQLP
-85 ELPTIQ
+85 ELPRIQ
-91 QYVGVSRKQGT
+91 QYVGVSRKSGT
-102 LYAQFVPLVYRDGKY
+102 LYAQFVPLVFREGKY
-117 QKLVSFQLKIQT
+117 QKLVSFQLQVKSAPAGKT
-129 QPLKPTPKPLPCGR
+129 R
-143 GAEIASRASSNQSST
+143 RASSSGD
-158 PVREGLGVGS
+158 R
-168 REGFGGGFEGLG
+168 
-180 VGIYSTHSVLATGS
+180 YAAHSVLSSGH

-203 GFYELTDALLKKA
+203 GFYHLTDALIRKA
-216 GFNHPKKVKIYG
+216 GFKNPKKVKIYG
-228 YGGALQP
+228 YGGELQP
-235 ETLTGDYLA
+235 EVLTGEYLSE
-244 DTDDL
+244 TDDL
-249 KEVTTC
+249 KEVATC
-255 MMNGKRIFH
+255 TIKGKRLFH
-264 ADGPVS
+264 ASGPVS
-270 WSSNTTLARTRN
+270 WASNTTLARTRN

-291 LTESEEDVVTT
+291 LTESDDEPLTA
-302 DSATFFDAYYPAA
+302 DSASFVSSYYPSA

-347 RTITLPG
+347 RNITLPG

-359 TQLNVN
+359 TQINVN
-365 LSYDSKFTATLL
+365 LSYDSKFVATLL
-377 MNGTTIGTLTATSGL
+377 MNGTTIGTLTAASGL
-392 TSSGELSD
+392 TSSGTLSD
-400 GNAVATQSSWKFSIP
+400 GNAVATQASWKFLLP
-415 DTVMKATD
+415 DSVMKTTD

-441 SLYYSTPKPLLDF
+441 SLCYSTPKALTDF
-454 KTASVPV
+454 TTSLPV

-466 RITNQDHHA
+466 DITNQDHHA

-499 TLHETYDSLRVRIIP
+499 TLHETYDSLRVRIVP

-535 MKMLYDRAAT
+535 MKMLYDRAGTEA
-545 DDDQPR
+545 DQPR

-559 AWDNRMLSSSWRSQ
+559 AWDNRMLSSGWRSL

-581 YESENSFSTTKSYVS
+581 YESENSFSATKSYVS
-596 DDYFC
+596 DDYYC
-601 LLDDGE
+601 LLDDNE

-629 EAKTLV
+629 EAKILV

-667 MDAEA
+667 QDAEA
-672 VVNTVKSLY
+672 VVSTVKSLY
-681 SSYDIKKIYWD
+681 ANYDIKKIYWD

-709 RLIKQQFQTGAL
+709 RLIKQQLQKGAL

-735 HEGALR
+735 HEAVLR
-741 ITDFSEASSLRLP
+741 ITDFGEASSLRLP
-754 LWITAACDVAPFDGQ
+754 LWVTAACDVAPFDGL
-769 SDNIAE
+769 SDNIGE
-775 TAMLNKKGGS
+775 TAMFNKKGGS
-785 IAFYGTARTVYASY
+785 IAFYGTTRTVYASY
-799 NRMQNQSFMKY
+799 NRLQNQSFMKY
-810 VLGSENGRRLTI
+810 LLASKNGRRLTI

-829 KNDFTSGS
+829 KNDFVSGS
-837 TELLTNKLQYVL
+837 TEMLTNKLQYVL

-872 SVADGILQLKA
+872 AVADGIQQLKA

-889 KGHLPDHPD
+889 KGHLPGHAD
-898 FNGVVTVTV
+898 FNGVVTITV

-937 YSGSDSVR
+937 YNGSDSIR
-945 AGQFTFSF
+945 NGQFSFSF
-953 AVPRDISYSDKTGLF
+953 AVPKDISYSDKTGLF
-968 LIYAINNDKTLTA
+968 LVYAVNNDKSLSA
-981 HGENE
+981 HGECE
-986 NFTLAGTEELVNDG
+986 SFTLTGTEDLSNDG

-1014 VNGGTVNA
+1014 VNGSTVNA
-1022 TPYFFAEVTDKDG
+1022 TPYFYAELTDKDG
-1035 INVSGAGIGHD
+1035 INVSGGIGHD

-1051 DNDMSMTYQL
+1051 DNDMNLTYQL
-1061 NNRFQYDFGDYCKGT
+1061 NERFQYDFGDYCKGK
-1076 VDYVLPELTDGP
+1076 VDYVLPELSDGP

-1117 SLSNVICTKNP
+1117 TLSNVICTKNP
-1128 ATTSTSFIISHDR
+1128 ATTSTSFVISHDR

-1171 HTYTIDWDLT
+1171 QTYTIDWDLT

-1215 L
+1215 LGQ

>member
-1 MKRLFLTWLVVICGV
+1 MKRFFLIWLMMICGMV
-16 VGATAQHFYNLTAEE
+16 STMAQGFYNLTAEE
-31 VKIDSLLPYVS
+31 VKIDSLLPFVN

-47 GTNYADSVYEVSI
+47 GGNYADSTYEVRI
-60 AYPEFLDMEEAD
+60 AYPEFLDMAEED
-72 VKRYQDI
+72 VNRYHAI
-79 TTEPLP
+79 TTEQLP
-85 ELPTIQ
+85 ELPRIQ
-91 QYVGVSRKQGT
+91 QYVGVSRKSGT
-102 LYAQFVPLVYRDGKY
+102 LYAQFVPLVFREGKY
-117 QKLVSFQLKIQT
+117 QKLVSFQLQVKSAPAGKT
-129 QPLKPTPKPLPCGR
+129 R
-143 GAEIASRASSNQSST
+143 RASSSGD
-158 PVREGLGVGS
+158 R
-168 REGFGGGFEGLG
+168 
-180 VGIYSTHSVLATGS
+180 YAAHSVLSSGH

-203 GFYELTDALLKKA
+203 GFYHLTDALIRKA
-216 GFNHPKKVKIYG
+216 GFKNPKKVKIYG
-228 YGGALQP
+228 YGGELQP
-235 ETLTGDYLA
+235 EVLTGEYLSE
-244 DTDDL
+244 TDDL
-249 KEVTTC
+249 KEVATC
-255 MMNGKRIFH
+255 TIKGKRLFH
-264 ADGPVS
+264 ASGPVS
-270 WSSNTTLARTRN
+270 WASNTTLARTRN

-291 LTESEEDVVTT
+291 LTESDDEPLTA
-302 DSATFFDAYYPAA
+302 DSASFVSSYYPSA

-347 RTITLPG
+347 RNITLPG

-359 TQLNVN
+359 TQINVN
-365 LSYDSKFTATLL
+365 LSYDSKFVATLL
-377 MNGTTIGTLTATSGL
+377 MNGTTIGTLTASSGL
-392 TSSGELSD
+392 TSSGSLSD
-400 GNAVATQSSWKFSIP
+400 GNAVATQASWKFLLP
-415 DTVMKATD
+415 DSVMKTTD

-441 SLYYSTPKPLLDF
+441 SLCYSTPKALTDF
-454 KTASVPV
+454 STSLPV

-466 RITNQDHHA
+466 DITNQDHHA

-499 TLHETYDSLRVRIIP
+499 TLHETYDSLRVRIVP

-535 MKMLYDRAAT
+535 MKMLYDRAGTEA
-545 DDDQPR
+545 DQPR

-559 AWDNRMLSSSWRSQ
+559 AWDNRMLSSGWRSL

-581 YESENSFSTTKSYVS
+581 YESENSFSATKSYVS
-596 DDYFC
+596 DDYYC
-601 LLDDGE
+601 LLDDNE

-629 EAKTLV
+629 EAKILV

-667 MDAEA
+667 QDAEA
-672 VVNTVKSLY
+672 VVSTVKSLY
-681 SSYDIKKIYWD
+681 ANYDIKKIYWD

-709 RLIKQQFQTGAL
+709 RLIKQQLQKGAL

-735 HEGALR
+735 HEAVLR
-741 ITDFSEASSLRLP
+741 ITDFGEASSLRLP
-754 LWITAACDVAPFDGQ
+754 LWVTAACDVAPFDGQ
-769 SDNIAE
+769 SDNIGE
-775 TAMLNKKGGS
+775 TAMFNKKGGS
-785 IAFYGTARTVYASY
+785 IAFYGTTRTVYASY
-799 NRMQNQSFMKY
+799 NRLQNQSFMKY
-810 VLGSENGRRLTI
+810 LLASKNGRRLTI

-829 KNDFTSGS
+829 KNDFVSGS
-837 TELLTNKLQYVL
+837 TEMLTNKLQYVL

-872 SVADGILQLKA
+872 AVADGIQQLKA

-889 KGHLPDHPD
+889 KGHLPGHAD
-898 FNGVVTVTV
+898 FNGVVTITV

-923 TETALEFQ
+923 TETAFEFQ

-937 YSGSDSVR
+937 YNGSDSVR
-945 AGQFTFSF
+945 NGQFSFSF
-953 AVPRDISYSDKTGLF
+953 AVPKDISYSDKTGLF
-968 LIYAINNDKTLTA
+968 LVYAVNNDKSLSA
-981 HGENE
+981 HGECE
-986 NFTLAGTEELVNDG
+986 SFTLTGTEDLSNDG

-1014 VNGGTVNA
+1014 VNGSTVNA
-1022 TPYFFAEVTDKDG
+1022 TPYFYAELTDKDG
-1035 INVSGAGIGHD
+1035 INVSGGIGHD

-1051 DNDMSMTYQL
+1051 DNDMNLTYQL
-1061 NNRFQYDFGDYCKGT
+1061 NERFQYDFGDYCKGK
-1076 VDYVLPELTDGP
+1076 VDYVLPELSDGS

-1117 SLSNVICTKNP
+1117 TLSNVICTKNP
-1128 ATTSTSFIISHDR
+1128 ATTSTSFVISHDR

-1171 HTYTIDWDLT
+1171 QTYTIDWDLT

-1215 L
+1215 LGQ

>member
-1 MKRLFLTWLVVICGV
+1 
-16 VGATAQHFYNLTAEE
+16 
-31 VKIDSLLPYVS
+31 
-42 YSWPL
+42 
-47 GTNYADSVYEVSI
+47 
-60 AYPEFLDMEEAD
+60 
-72 VKRYQDI
+72 
-79 TTEPLP
+79 
-85 ELPTIQ
+85 
-91 QYVGVSRKQGT
+91 
-102 LYAQFVPLVYRDGKY
+102 
-117 QKLVSFQLKIQT
+117 
-129 QPLKPTPKPLPCGR
+129 
-143 GAEIASRASSNQSST
+143 
-158 PVREGLGVGS
+158 
-168 REGFGGGFEGLG
+168 
-180 VGIYSTHSVLATGS
+180 
-194 WAKIRVPET
+194 
-203 GFYELTDALLKKA
+203 
-216 GFNHPKKVKIYG
+216 
-228 YGGALQP
+228 
-235 ETLTGDYLA
+235 
-244 DTDDL
+244 
-249 KEVTTC
+249 
-255 MMNGKRIFH
+255 
-264 ADGPVS
+264 
-270 WSSNTTLARTRN
+270 
-282 PYSDYGYYF
+282 
-291 LTESEEDVVTT
+291 
-302 DSATFFDAYYPAA
+302 
-315 SDYHDLYEVDDYA
+315 
-328 WYHSGRNLY
+328 
-337 TSEKLTVGSD
+337 
-347 RTITLPG
+347 
-354 VHSTT
+354 
-359 TQLNVN
+359 
-365 LSYDSKFTATLL
+365 
-377 MNGTTIGTLTATSGL
+377 
-392 TSSGELSD
+392 
-400 GNAVATQSSWKFSIP
+400 
-415 DTVMKATD
+415 
-423 NKLTLRQTSGGEV
+423 
-436 RLDYV
+436 
-441 SLYYSTPKPLLDF
+441 
-454 KTASVPV
+454 
-461 PEYLY
+461 
-466 RITNQDHHA
+466 
-475 DSAVDMVIIIPTS
+475 
-488 QKLLSEAERLK
+488 
-499 TLHETYDSLRVRIIP
+499 
-514 ADELYNEFS
+514 
-523 SGTPDANAYRRY
+523 
-535 MKMLYDRAAT
+535 
-545 DDDQPR
+545 
-551 YLLLFGDG
+551 
-559 AWDNRMLSSSWRSQ
+559 
-573 SPDDFLLC
+573 
-581 YESENSFSTTKSYVS
+581 
-596 DDYFC
+596 
-601 LLDDGE
+601 
-607 GGSILKDKFDAA
+607 
-619 VGRLSARTAE
+619 
-629 EAKTLV
+629 
-635 DKIYAYRTNAY
+635 
-646 AGAWQNTLCFLGDDG
+646 
-661 DQNRHM
+661 
-667 MDAEA
+667 
-672 VVNTVKSLY
+672 
-681 SSYDIKKIYWD
+681 
-692 AYTRVTSSTG
+692 
-702 NSFPDVT
+702 
-709 RLIKQQFQTGAL
+709 
-721 VMNYSGHGGPSLLS
+721 LLS

-810 VLGSENGRRLTI
+810 VLGSKNGRRLTI

-829 KNDFTSGS
+829 KNDFTSCS

-986 NFTLAGTEELVNDG
+986 NFTLTGTEELVNDG

>member
-1 MKRLFLTWLVVICGV
+1 MKRFFLIWLMMICGMV
-16 VGATAQHFYNLTAEE
+16 STMAQGFYNLTAEE
-31 VKIDSLLPYVS
+31 VEIDSLLPFVN

-47 GTNYADSVYEVSI
+47 GGNYADSTYEVRI
-60 AYPEFLDMEEAD
+60 AYPEFLDMAEED
-72 VKRYQDI
+72 VNRYHAI
-79 TTEPLP
+79 TTEQLP
-85 ELPTIQ
+85 ELPRIQ
-91 QYVGVSRKQGT
+91 QYVGVSRKSGT
-102 LYAQFVPLVYRDGKY
+102 LYAQFVPLVFREGKY
-117 QKLVSFQLKIQT
+117 QKLVSFQLQVKSAPAGKT
-129 QPLKPTPKPLPCGR
+129 R
-143 GAEIASRASSNQSST
+143 RASSSGD
-158 PVREGLGVGS
+158 R
-168 REGFGGGFEGLG
+168 
-180 VGIYSTHSVLATGS
+180 YAAHSVLSSGH

-203 GFYELTDALLKKA
+203 GFYHLTDALIRKA
-216 GFNHPKKVKIYG
+216 GFKNPKKVKIYG
-228 YGGALQP
+228 YGGELQP
-235 ETLTGDYLA
+235 EVLTGEYLSE
-244 DTDDL
+244 TDDL
-249 KEVTTC
+249 KEVATC
-255 MMNGKRIFH
+255 TIKGKRLFH
-264 ADGPVS
+264 ASGPVS
-270 WSSNTTLARTRN
+270 WASNTTLARTRN

-291 LTESEEDVVTT
+291 LTESDDEPLTA
-302 DSATFFDAYYPAA
+302 DSASFVSSYYPSA

-347 RTITLPG
+347 RNITLPG

-359 TQLNVN
+359 TQINVN
-365 LSYDSKFTATLL
+365 LSYDSKFVATLL
-377 MNGTTIGTLTATSGL
+377 MNGTTIGTLTASSGL
-392 TSSGELSD
+392 TSSGTLSD
-400 GNAVATQSSWKFSIP
+400 GNAVATQASWKFLLP
-415 DTVMKATD
+415 DSVMKTTD

-441 SLYYSTPKPLLDF
+441 SLCYSTPKALTDF
-454 KTASVPV
+454 TTSLPV

-466 RITNQDHHA
+466 DITNQDHHA

-499 TLHETYDSLRVRIIP
+499 TLHETYDGLRVRIVP

-535 MKMLYDRAAT
+535 MKMLYDRAGTEA
-545 DDDQPR
+545 DQPR

-559 AWDNRMLSSSWRSQ
+559 AWDNRMLSSGWRSL

-581 YESENSFSTTKSYVS
+581 YESENSFSATKSYVS
-596 DDYFC
+596 DDYYC
-601 LLDDGE
+601 LLDDNE

-629 EAKTLV
+629 EAKILV

-667 MDAEA
+667 QDAEA
-672 VVNTVKSLY
+672 VVSTVKSLY
-681 SSYDIKKIYWD
+681 ANYDIKKIYWD

-709 RLIKQQFQTGAL
+709 RLIKQQLQKGAL

-735 HEGALR
+735 HEAVLR
-741 ITDFSEASSLRLP
+741 ITDFGEASSLRLP
-754 LWITAACDVAPFDGQ
+754 LWVTAACDVAPFDGL
-769 SDNIAE
+769 SDNIGE

-785 IAFYGTARTVYASY
+785 IAFYGTTRTVYASY
-799 NRMQNQSFMKY
+799 NRLQNQSFMKY
-810 VLGSENGRRLTI
+810 LLASKNGRRLTI

-829 KNDFTSGS
+829 KNDFVSGS
-837 TELLTNKLQYVL
+837 TEMLTNKLQYVL

-872 SVADGILQLKA
+872 AVADGIQQLKA

-889 KGHLPDHPD
+889 KGHLPGHTD
-898 FNGVVTVTV
+898 FNGVVTITV

-923 TETALEFQ
+923 TETAFEFQ

-937 YSGSDSVR
+937 YNGNDSVR
-945 AGQFTFSF
+945 NGQFSFSF
-953 AVPRDISYSDKTGLF
+953 AVPKDISYSDKTGLF
-968 LIYAINNDKTLTA
+968 LVYAVNNDKSLSA
-981 HGENE
+981 HGECE
-986 NFTLAGTEELVNDG
+986 SFTLTGTEDLSNDG

-1014 VNGGTVNA
+1014 VNGSTVNA
-1022 TPYFFAEVTDKDG
+1022 TPYFYAELTDKDG
-1035 INVSGAGIGHD
+1035 INVSGGIGHD

-1051 DNDMSMTYQL
+1051 DNDMNLTYQL
-1061 NNRFQYDFGDYCKGT
+1061 NERFQYDFGDYCKGK
-1076 VDYVLPELTDGP
+1076 VDYVLPELSDGP

-1117 SLSNVICTKNP
+1117 TLSNVICTKNP
-1128 ATTSTSFIISHDR
+1128 ATTSTSFVISHDR

-1171 HTYTIDWDLT
+1171 QTYTIDWDLT

-1215 L
+1215 LGQ

>member
-1 MKRLFLTWLVVICGV
+1 MKRFFLIWLMMICGMV
-16 VGATAQHFYNLTAEE
+16 STMAQGFYNLTAEE
-31 VKIDSLLPYVS
+31 VKIDSLLPFVN

-47 GTNYADSVYEVSI
+47 GGNYADSTYEVRI
-60 AYPEFLDMEEAD
+60 AYPEFLDMAEED
-72 VKRYQDI
+72 VNRYHAI
-79 TTEPLP
+79 TTEQLP
-85 ELPTIQ
+85 ELPRIQ
-91 QYVGVSRKQGT
+91 QYVGVSRKSGT
-102 LYAQFVPLVYRDGKY
+102 LYAQFVPLVFREGKY
-117 QKLVSFQLKIQT
+117 QKLVSFQLQVKSAPAGKT
-129 QPLKPTPKPLPCGR
+129 R
-143 GAEIASRASSNQSST
+143 RASSSGD
-158 PVREGLGVGS
+158 R
-168 REGFGGGFEGLG
+168 
-180 VGIYSTHSVLATGS
+180 YAAHSVLSSGH

-203 GFYELTDALLKKA
+203 GFYHLTDALIRKA
-216 GFNHPKKVKIYG
+216 GFKNPKKVKIYG
-228 YGGALQP
+228 YGGELQP
-235 ETLTGDYLA
+235 EVLTGEYLSE
-244 DTDDL
+244 TDDL
-249 KEVTTC
+249 KEVATC
-255 MMNGKRIFH
+255 TIKGKRLFH
-264 ADGPVS
+264 ASGPVS
-270 WSSNTTLARTRN
+270 WASNTTLARTRN

-291 LTESEEDVVTT
+291 LTESDDEPLTA
-302 DSATFFDAYYPAA
+302 DSASFVSSYYPSA

-337 TSEKLTVGSD
+337 SSEKLTVGSD
-347 RTITLPG
+347 RNITLPG

-359 TQLNVN
+359 TQINVN
-365 LSYDSKFTATLL
+365 LSYDSKFVATLL
-377 MNGTTIGTLTATSGL
+377 MNGTTIGTLTASSGL
-392 TSSGELSD
+392 TSSGTLSD
-400 GNAVATQSSWKFSIP
+400 GNAVATQASWKFLLP
-415 DTVMKATD
+415 DSVMKTTD

-441 SLYYSTPKPLLDF
+441 SLCYSTPKALTDF
-454 KTASVPV
+454 TTSLPV

-466 RITNQDHHA
+466 NITNQDHHA

-499 TLHETYDSLRVRIIP
+499 TLHETYDSLRVRIVP

-535 MKMLYDRAAT
+535 MKMLYDRAGTEA
-545 DDDQPR
+545 DQPR
-551 YLLLFGDG
+551 YLLLLGDG
-559 AWDNRMLSSSWRSQ
+559 AWDNRMLSSGWRSL

-581 YESENSFSTTKSYVS
+581 YESENSFSATKSYVS
-596 DDYFC
+596 DDYYC
-601 LLDDGE
+601 LLDDNE

-629 EAKTLV
+629 EAKILV

-667 MDAEA
+667 QDAEA
-672 VVNTVKSLY
+672 VVSTVKSLY
-681 SSYDIKKIYWD
+681 ANYDIKKIYWD

-709 RLIKQQFQTGAL
+709 RLIKQQLQKGAL

-735 HEGALR
+735 HEAVLR
-741 ITDFSEASSLRLP
+741 ITDFGEASSLRLP
-754 LWITAACDVAPFDGQ
+754 LWVTAACDVAPFDGQ
-769 SDNIAE
+769 SDNIGE

-785 IAFYGTARTVYASY
+785 IAFYGTTRTVYASY
-799 NRMQNQSFMKY
+799 NRLQNQSFMKY
-810 VLGSENGRRLTI
+810 LLASKNGRRLTI

-829 KNDFTSGS
+829 KNDFVSGS
-837 TELLTNKLQYVL
+837 MEMLTNKLQYVL

-872 SVADGILQLKA
+872 AVADGIQQLKA

-889 KGHLPDHPD
+889 KGHLPGHTD
-898 FNGVVTVTV
+898 FNGVVTITV

-923 TETALEFQ
+923 TETAFEFQ

-937 YSGSDSVR
+937 YNGNDSVR
-945 AGQFTFSF
+945 NGQFSFSF
-953 AVPRDISYSDKTGLF
+953 AVPKDISYSDKTGLF
-968 LIYAINNDKTLTA
+968 LVYAVNNDKSLSA
-981 HGENE
+981 HGECE
-986 NFTLAGTEELVNDG
+986 SFTLTGTEDLSNDG

-1014 VNGGTVNA
+1014 VNGSTVNA
-1022 TPYFFAEVTDKDG
+1022 TPYFYAELTDKDG
-1035 INVSGAGIGHD
+1035 INVSGGIGHD

-1051 DNDMSMTYQL
+1051 DNDMNLTYQL
-1061 NNRFQYDFGDYCKGT
+1061 NERFQYDFGDYCKGK
-1076 VDYVLPELTDGP
+1076 VDYVLPELSDGP

-1117 SLSNVICTKNP
+1117 TLSNVICTKNP
-1128 ATTSTSFIISHDR
+1128 ATTSTSFVISHDR

-1181 TGNGS
+1181 TGSGS

-1209 AKKLIV
+1209 TKKLIV
-1215 L
+1215 LGQ

>member
-1 MKRLFLTWLVVICGV
+1 MKRFFLIWLMMICGMV
-16 VGATAQHFYNLTAEE
+16 STMAQGFYNLTAEE
-31 VKIDSLLPYVS
+31 VKIDSLLPFVN

-47 GTNYADSVYEVSI
+47 GGNYADSTYEVRI
-60 AYPEFLDMEEAD
+60 VYPEFLDMAEED
-72 VKRYQDI
+72 VNRYHAI
-79 TTEPLP
+79 TTEQLP
-85 ELPTIQ
+85 ELPLIQ
-91 QYVGVSRKQGT
+91 QYVGVSRKSGT
-102 LYAQFVPLVYRDGKY
+102 LYAQFVPLVFREGKY
-117 QKLVSFQLKIQT
+117 QKLVSFQLQVKSAPAGKT
-129 QPLKPTPKPLPCGR
+129 R
-143 GAEIASRASSNQSST
+143 RASSSGD
-158 PVREGLGVGS
+158 R
-168 REGFGGGFEGLG
+168 
-180 VGIYSTHSVLATGS
+180 YAAHSVLSSGH
-194 WAKIRVPET
+194 WAKIRVSET
-203 GFYELTDALLKKA
+203 GFYHLTDALIRKA
-216 GFNHPKKVKIYG
+216 GFKNPKKVKIYG
-228 YGGALQP
+228 YGGELQP
-235 ETLTGDYLA
+235 EVLTGEYLSE
-244 DTDDL
+244 TDDL
-249 KEVTTC
+249 KEVATC
-255 MMNGKRIFH
+255 TIKGKRLFH
-264 ADGPVS
+264 ASGPVS
-270 WSSNTTLARTRN
+270 WASNTTLARTRN

-291 LTESEEDVVTT
+291 LTESDDEPLTA
-302 DSATFFDAYYPAA
+302 DSASFVSSYYPSA

-347 RTITLPG
+347 RNITLPG

-359 TQLNVN
+359 TQINVN
-365 LSYDSKFTATLL
+365 LSYDSKFVATLL
-377 MNGTTIGTLTATSGL
+377 MNGSTIGTLTASSGL
-392 TSSGELSD
+392 TSSGTLSD
-400 GNAVATQSSWKFSIP
+400 GNAVATQASWKFLLP
-415 DTVMKATD
+415 DSVMKTTD

-441 SLYYSTPKPLLDF
+441 SLCYSTPKALTDF
-454 KTASVPV
+454 TTSLPV

-466 RITNQDHHA
+466 DITNQDHHA

-499 TLHETYDSLRVRIIP
+499 TLHETYDSLRVRIVP

-535 MKMLYDRAAT
+535 MKMLYDRAGTEA
-545 DDDQPR
+545 DQPR

-559 AWDNRMLSSSWRSQ
+559 AWDNRMLSSGWRSL

-581 YESENSFSTTKSYVS
+581 YESENSFSATKSYVS
-596 DDYFC
+596 DDYYC
-601 LLDDGE
+601 LLDDNE

-629 EAKTLV
+629 EAKILV

-667 MDAEA
+667 QDAEA
-672 VVNTVKSLY
+672 VVSTVKSLY
-681 SSYDIKKIYWD
+681 ANYDIKKIYWD

-709 RLIKQQFQTGAL
+709 RLIKQQLQKGAL

-735 HEGALR
+735 HEAVLR
-741 ITDFSEASSLRLP
+741 ITDFGEASSLRLP
-754 LWITAACDVAPFDGQ
+754 LWVTAACDVAPFDGQ
-769 SDNIAE
+769 SDNIGE
-775 TAMLNKKGGS
+775 TAMFNKKGGS
-785 IAFYGTARTVYASY
+785 IAFYGTTRTVYASY
-799 NRMQNQSFMKY
+799 NRLQNQSFMKY
-810 VLGSENGRRLTI
+810 LLASKNGRRLTI

-829 KNDFTSGS
+829 KNDFVSGS
-837 TELLTNKLQYVL
+837 TEMLTNKLQYVL

-872 SVADGILQLKA
+872 AVADGIQQLKA

-889 KGHLPDHPD
+889 KGHLPGHAD
-898 FNGVVTVTV
+898 FNGVVTITV

-923 TETALEFQ
+923 TETAFEFQ

-937 YSGSDSVR
+937 YNGSDSIR
-945 AGQFTFSF
+945 NGQFSFSF
-953 AVPRDISYSDKTGLF
+953 AVPKDISYSDKTGLF
-968 LIYAINNDKTLTA
+968 LVYAVNNDKSLSA
-981 HGENE
+981 HGECE
-986 NFTLAGTEELVNDG
+986 SFTLTGTEDLSNDG

-1014 VNGGTVNA
+1014 VNGSTVNA
-1022 TPYFFAEVTDKDG
+1022 TPYFYAELTDKDG
-1035 INVSGAGIGHD
+1035 INVSGGIGHD

-1051 DNDMSMTYQL
+1051 DNDMNLTYQL
-1061 NNRFQYDFGDYCKGT
+1061 NERFQYDFSDYCKGKA
-1076 VDYVLPELTDGP
+1076 DYVLPELPDGP

-1117 SLSNVICTKNP
+1117 TLSNVIFTKNP
-1128 ATTSTSFIISHDR
+1128 ATTSTSFVISHDR

-1156 GRLLWRKSETGIPTD
+1156 SRLLWRKSETGIPTD
-1171 HTYTIDWDLT
+1171 QTYTIDWDLT
-1181 TGNGS
+1181 TGSGS

-1215 L
+1215 LGQ

>member
-1 MKRLFLTWLVVICGV
+1 MKRFFLIWLMMICGMV
-16 VGATAQHFYNLTAEE
+16 STMAQGFYNLTAEE
-31 VKIDSLLPYVS
+31 VKIDSLLPFVN

-47 GTNYADSVYEVSI
+47 GGNYADSTYEVRI
-60 AYPEFLDMEEAD
+60 AYPEFLDMAEED
-72 VKRYQDI
+72 VNRYHAI
-79 TTEPLP
+79 TTEQLP
-85 ELPTIQ
+85 ELPRIQ
-91 QYVGVSRKQGT
+91 QYVGVSRKSGT
-102 LYAQFVPLVYRDGKY
+102 LYAQFVPLVFREGKY
-117 QKLVSFQLKIQT
+117 QKLVSFQLQVKSAPAGKT
-129 QPLKPTPKPLPCGR
+129 R
-143 GAEIASRASSNQSST
+143 RASSSGD
-158 PVREGLGVGS
+158 R
-168 REGFGGGFEGLG
+168 
-180 VGIYSTHSVLATGS
+180 YAAHSVLSSGH

-203 GFYELTDALLKKA
+203 GFYHLTDALIRKA
-216 GFNHPKKVKIYG
+216 GFKNPKKVKIYG
-228 YGGALQP
+228 YGGELQP
-235 ETLTGDYLA
+235 EVLTGEYLSE
-244 DTDDL
+244 TDDL
-249 KEVTTC
+249 KEVATC
-255 MMNGKRIFH
+255 TIKGKRLFH
-264 ADGPVS
+264 ASGPVS
-270 WSSNTTLARTRN
+270 WASNTTLARTRN

-291 LTESEEDVVTT
+291 LTESDDEPLTA
-302 DSATFFDAYYPAA
+302 DSASFVSSYYPSA

-347 RTITLPG
+347 RNITLPG

-359 TQLNVN
+359 TQINVN
-365 LSYDSKFTATLL
+365 LSYDSKFVATLL
-377 MNGTTIGTLTATSGL
+377 MNGTTIGTLTASSGL
-392 TSSGELSD
+392 TSSGTLSD
-400 GNAVATQSSWKFSIP
+400 GNAVATQASWKFLLP
-415 DTVMKATD
+415 DSVMKTTD

-441 SLYYSTPKPLLDF
+441 SLCYSTPKALTDF
-454 KTASVPV
+454 TTSLPV

-466 RITNQDHHA
+466 NITNQDHHA

-499 TLHETYDSLRVRIIP
+499 TLHETYDSLRVRIVP

-535 MKMLYDRAAT
+535 MKMLYDRAGTEA
-545 DDDQPR
+545 DQPR

-559 AWDNRMLSSSWRSQ
+559 AWDNRMLSSGWRSL

-581 YESENSFSTTKSYVS
+581 YESENSFSATKSYVS
-596 DDYFC
+596 DDYYC
-601 LLDDGE
+601 LLDDNE

-629 EAKTLV
+629 EAKILV

-667 MDAEA
+667 QDAEA
-672 VVNTVKSLY
+672 VVSTVKSLY
-681 SSYDIKKIYWD
+681 ANYDIKKIYWD

-709 RLIKQQFQTGAL
+709 RLIKQQLQKGAL

-735 HEGALR
+735 HEAVLR
-741 ITDFSEASSLRLP
+741 ITDFGEASSLRLP
-754 LWITAACDVAPFDGQ
+754 LWVTAACDVAPFDGQ
-769 SDNIAE
+769 SDNIGE
-775 TAMLNKKGGS
+775 TAMFNKKGGS
-785 IAFYGTARTVYASY
+785 IAFYGTTRTVYASY
-799 NRMQNQSFMKY
+799 NRLQNQSFMKY
-810 VLGSENGRRLTI
+810 LLASKNGRRLTI

-829 KNDFTSGS
+829 KNDFVSGS
-837 TELLTNKLQYVL
+837 TEMLTNKLQYVL

-872 SVADGILQLKA
+872 AVADGIQQLKA

-889 KGHLPDHPD
+889 KGHLPGHAD
-898 FNGVVTVTV
+898 FNGVVTITV

-923 TETALEFQ
+923 TETAFEFQ

-937 YSGSDSVR
+937 YNGNDSVR
-945 AGQFTFSF
+945 NGQFSFSF
-953 AVPRDISYSDKTGLF
+953 AVPKDISYSDKTGLF
-968 LIYAINNDKTLTA
+968 LVYAVNNDKSLSA
-981 HGENE
+981 HGECE
-986 NFTLAGTEELVNDG
+986 SFTLTGTEDLSNDG

-1014 VNGGTVNA
+1014 VNGSTVNA
-1022 TPYFFAEVTDKDG
+1022 TPYFYAELTDKDG
-1035 INVSGAGIGHD
+1035 INVSGGIGHD

-1051 DNDMSMTYQL
+1051 DNDMNLTYQL
-1061 NNRFQYDFGDYCKGT
+1061 NERFQYDFGDYCKGK
-1076 VDYVLPELTDGP
+1076 VDYVLPELSDGP

-1117 SLSNVICTKNP
+1117 TLSNVICTKNP
-1128 ATTSTSFIISHDR
+1128 ATTSTSFVISHDR

-1171 HTYTIDWDLT
+1171 QTYTIDWDLT

-1215 L
+1215 LGQ

>member
-1 MKRLFLTWLVVICGV
+1 MKRFFLIWLMMICGMV
-16 VGATAQHFYNLTAEE
+16 STMAQGFYNLTAEE
-31 VKIDSLLPYVS
+31 VKIDSLLPFVN

-47 GTNYADSVYEVSI
+47 GGNYADSTYEVRI
-60 AYPEFLDMEEAD
+60 AYPEFLDMAEED
-72 VKRYQDI
+72 VNRYHAI
-79 TTEPLP
+79 TTEQLP
-85 ELPTIQ
+85 ELPRIQ
-91 QYVGVSRKQGT
+91 QYVGVSRKSGT
-102 LYAQFVPLVYRDGKY
+102 LYAQFVPLVFREGKY
-117 QKLVSFQLKIQT
+117 QKLVSFQLQVKSAPAGKT
-129 QPLKPTPKPLPCGR
+129 R
-143 GAEIASRASSNQSST
+143 RASSSGD
-158 PVREGLGVGS
+158 R
-168 REGFGGGFEGLG
+168 
-180 VGIYSTHSVLATGS
+180 YAAHSVLSSGH
-194 WAKIRVPET
+194 WAKIRVSET
-203 GFYELTDALLKKA
+203 GFYHLTDALIRKA
-216 GFNHPKKVKIYG
+216 GFKNPKKVKIYG
-228 YGGALQP
+228 YGGELQP
-235 ETLTGDYLA
+235 EVLTGEYLSE
-244 DTDDL
+244 TDDL
-249 KEVTTC
+249 KEVATC
-255 MMNGKRIFH
+255 TIKGKRLFH
-264 ADGPVS
+264 ASGPVS
-270 WSSNTTLARTRN
+270 WASNTTLARTRN

-291 LTESEEDVVTT
+291 LTESDDEPLTA
-302 DSATFFDAYYPAA
+302 DSASFVSSYYPSA

-347 RTITLPG
+347 RNITLPG

-359 TQLNVN
+359 TQINVN
-365 LSYDSKFTATLL
+365 LSYDSKFVATLL
-377 MNGTTIGTLTATSGL
+377 MNGTTIGTLTASSGL
-392 TSSGELSD
+392 TSSRTLSD
-400 GNAVATQSSWKFSIP
+400 GNAVATQASWKFLLP
-415 DTVMKATD
+415 DSVMKTTD

-441 SLYYSTPKPLLDF
+441 SLCYSTPKALTDF
-454 KTASVPV
+454 TTSLPV

-466 RITNQDHHA
+466 DITNQDHHA

-499 TLHETYDSLRVRIIP
+499 ALHETYDSLRVRIVP

-535 MKMLYDRAAT
+535 MKMLYDRAGTEA
-545 DDDQPR
+545 DQPR

-559 AWDNRMLSSSWRSQ
+559 AWDNRMLSSGWRSL

-581 YESENSFSTTKSYVS
+581 YESENSFSATKSYVS
-596 DDYFC
+596 DDYYC
-601 LLDDGE
+601 LLDDNE

-629 EAKTLV
+629 EAKILV

-667 MDAEA
+667 QDAEA
-672 VVNTVKSLY
+672 VVSTVKSLY
-681 SSYDIKKIYWD
+681 ANYDIKKIYWD

-709 RLIKQQFQTGAL
+709 RLIKQQLQKGAL

-735 HEGALR
+735 HEAVLR
-741 ITDFSEASSLRLP
+741 ITDFGEASSLRLP
-754 LWITAACDVAPFDGQ
+754 LWVTAACDVAPFDGQ
-769 SDNIAE
+769 SDNIGE
-775 TAMLNKKGGS
+775 TAMFNKKGGS
-785 IAFYGTARTVYASY
+785 IAFYGTTRTVYASY
-799 NRMQNQSFMKY
+799 NRLQNQSFMKY
-810 VLGSENGRRLTI
+810 LLASKNGRRLTI

-829 KNDFTSGS
+829 KNDFVSGS
-837 TELLTNKLQYVL
+837 TEMLTNKLQYVL

-872 SVADGILQLKA
+872 AVADGIQQLKA

-889 KGHLPDHPD
+889 KGHLPGHAD
-898 FNGVVTVTV
+898 FNGVVTITV

-923 TETALEFQ
+923 TETAFEFQ

-937 YSGSDSVR
+937 YNGSDSIR
-945 AGQFTFSF
+945 NGQFSFSF
-953 AVPRDISYSDKTGLF
+953 AVPKDISYSDKTGLF
-968 LIYAINNDKTLTA
+968 LVYAVNNDKSLSA
-981 HGENE
+981 HGECE
-986 NFTLAGTEELVNDG
+986 SFTLTGTEDLSNDG

-1014 VNGGTVNA
+1014 VNGSTVNA
-1022 TPYFFAEVTDKDG
+1022 TPYFYAELTDKDG
-1035 INVSGAGIGHD
+1035 INVSGGIGHD

-1051 DNDMSMTYQL
+1051 DNDMNLTYQL
-1061 NNRFQYDFGDYCKGT
+1061 NERFQYDFGDYCKGK
-1076 VDYVLPELTDGP
+1076 VDYVLPELSDGP

-1117 SLSNVICTKNP
+1117 TLSNVICTKNP
-1128 ATTSTSFIISHDR
+1128 ATTSTSFVISHDR

-1181 TGNGS
+1181 TGSGS

-1215 L
+1215 LGQ

>member
-1 MKRLFLTWLVVICGV
+1 MKRFFLIWLMMICGMV
-16 VGATAQHFYNLTAEE
+16 STMAQGFYNLTAEE
-31 VKIDSLLPYVS
+31 VKIDSLLPFVN

-47 GTNYADSVYEVSI
+47 GGNYADSTYEVRI
-60 AYPEFLDMEEAD
+60 AYPEFLDMAEED
-72 VKRYQDI
+72 VNRYHAI
-79 TTEPLP
+79 TTEQLP
-85 ELPTIQ
+85 ELPRIQ
-91 QYVGVSRKQGT
+91 QYVGVSRKSGT
-102 LYAQFVPLVYRDGKY
+102 LYAQFVPLVFREGKY
-117 QKLVSFQLKIQT
+117 QKLVSFQLQVKSAPAGKT
-129 QPLKPTPKPLPCGR
+129 R
-143 GAEIASRASSNQSST
+143 RASSSGD
-158 PVREGLGVGS
+158 R
-168 REGFGGGFEGLG
+168 
-180 VGIYSTHSVLATGS
+180 YAAHSVLSSGH

-203 GFYELTDALLKKA
+203 GFYHLTDALIRKA
-216 GFNHPKKVKIYG
+216 GFKNPKKVKIYG
-228 YGGALQP
+228 YGGELQP
-235 ETLTGDYLA
+235 EVLTGEYLSE
-244 DTDDL
+244 TDDL
-249 KEVTTC
+249 KEVATC
-255 MMNGKRIFH
+255 TIKGKRLFH
-264 ADGPVS
+264 ASGPVS
-270 WSSNTTLARTRN
+270 WASNTTLARTRN

-291 LTESEEDVVTT
+291 LTESDDEPLTA
-302 DSATFFDAYYPAA
+302 DSASFISSYYPSA

-347 RTITLPG
+347 RNITLPG

-359 TQLNVN
+359 TQINVN
-365 LSYDSKFTATLL
+365 LSYDSKFVATLL
-377 MNGTTIGTLTATSGL
+377 MNGTTIGTLTASSGL
-392 TSSGELSD
+392 TSSGTLSD
-400 GNAVATQSSWKFSIP
+400 GNAVATQASWKFLLP
-415 DTVMKATD
+415 DSVMKTTD

-441 SLYYSTPKPLLDF
+441 SLCYSTPKALTDF
-454 KTASVPV
+454 TTSLPV
-461 PEYLY
+461 PECLY
-466 RITNQDHHA
+466 DITNQDHHA

-499 TLHETYDSLRVRIIP
+499 TLHETYDSLRVRIVP

-535 MKMLYDRAAT
+535 MKMLYDRAGTEA
-545 DDDQPR
+545 DQPR

-559 AWDNRMLSSSWRSQ
+559 AWDNRMLSSGWRSL

-581 YESENSFSTTKSYVS
+581 YESENSFSATKSYVS
-596 DDYFC
+596 DDYYC
-601 LLDDGE
+601 LLDDNE

-629 EAKTLV
+629 EAKILV

-667 MDAEA
+667 QDAEA
-672 VVNTVKSLY
+672 VVSTVKSLY
-681 SSYDIKKIYWD
+681 ANYDIKKIYWD

-709 RLIKQQFQTGAL
+709 RLIKQQLQKGAL

-735 HEGALR
+735 HEAVLR
-741 ITDFSEASSLRLP
+741 ITDFGEASSLRLP
-754 LWITAACDVAPFDGQ
+754 LWVTAACDVAPFDGQ
-769 SDNIAE
+769 SDNIGE
-775 TAMLNKKGGS
+775 TAMFNKKGGS
-785 IAFYGTARTVYASY
+785 IAFYGTTRTVYASY
-799 NRMQNQSFMKY
+799 NRLQNQSFMKY
-810 VLGSENGRRLTI
+810 LLASKNGRRLTI

-829 KNDFTSGS
+829 KNDFVSGS
-837 TELLTNKLQYVL
+837 TEMLTNKLQYVL

-872 SVADGILQLKA
+872 AIADGIQQLKA

-889 KGHLPDHPD
+889 KGHLPGHAD
-898 FNGVVTVTV
+898 FNGVVTITV

-923 TETALEFQ
+923 TETAFEFQ

-937 YSGSDSVR
+937 YNGNDSVR
-945 AGQFTFSF
+945 NGQFSFSF
-953 AVPRDISYSDKTGLF
+953 AVPKDISYSDKTGLF
-968 LIYAINNDKTLTA
+968 LVYAVNNDKSLSA
-981 HGENE
+981 HGECE
-986 NFTLAGTEELVNDG
+986 SFTLTGTEDLSNDG

-1006 CYLNSESF
+1006 CYLNGESF
-1014 VNGGTVNA
+1014 VNGSTVNA
-1022 TPYFFAEVTDKDG
+1022 TPYFYAELTDKDG
-1035 INVSGAGIGHD
+1035 INVSGGIGHD

-1051 DNDMSMTYQL
+1051 DNDMNLTYQL
-1061 NNRFQYDFGDYCKGT
+1061 NERFQYDFGDYCKGK
-1076 VDYVLPELTDGP
+1076 VDYVLPELSDGP

-1117 SLSNVICTKNP
+1117 TLSNVICTKNP
-1128 ATTSTSFIISHDR
+1128 ATTSTSFVISHDR

-1181 TGNGS
+1181 TGSGS

-1215 L
+1215 LGQ

>member
-1 MKRLFLTWLVVICGV
+1 MKRFFLIWLMMICGMV
-16 VGATAQHFYNLTAEE
+16 STMAQGFYNLTAEE
-31 VKIDSLLPYVS
+31 VKIDSLLPFVN

-47 GTNYADSVYEVSI
+47 GGNYADSTYEVRI
-60 AYPEFLDMEEAD
+60 AYPEFLDMAEED
-72 VKRYQDI
+72 VNRYHAI
-79 TTEPLP
+79 TTEQLP
-85 ELPTIQ
+85 ELPRIQ
-91 QYVGVSRKQGT
+91 QYVGVSRKSGT
-102 LYAQFVPLVYRDGKY
+102 LYAQFVPLVFREGKY
-117 QKLVSFQLKIQT
+117 QKLVSFQLQVKSAPAGKT
-129 QPLKPTPKPLPCGR
+129 R
-143 GAEIASRASSNQSST
+143 RASSSGD
-158 PVREGLGVGS
+158 R
-168 REGFGGGFEGLG
+168 
-180 VGIYSTHSVLATGS
+180 YAAHSVLSSGH

-203 GFYELTDALLKKA
+203 GFYHLTDALIRKA
-216 GFNHPKKVKIYG
+216 GFKNPKKVKIYG
-228 YGGALQP
+228 YGGELQP
-235 ETLTGDYLA
+235 EVLTGEYLSE
-244 DTDDL
+244 TDDL
-249 KEVTTC
+249 KEVATC
-255 MMNGKRIFH
+255 TIKGKRLFH
-264 ADGPVS
+264 ASGPVS
-270 WSSNTTLARTRN
+270 WASNTTLARTRN

-291 LTESEEDVVTT
+291 LTESDDEPLTA
-302 DSATFFDAYYPAA
+302 DSASFVSSYYPSA

-347 RTITLPG
+347 RNITLPG

-359 TQLNVN
+359 TQINVN
-365 LSYDSKFTATLL
+365 LSYDSKFVATLL
-377 MNGTTIGTLTATSGL
+377 MNGTTIGTLTASSGL
-392 TSSGELSD
+392 TSSGTLSD
-400 GNAVATQSSWKFSIP
+400 GNAVATQASWKFLLP
-415 DTVMKATD
+415 DSVMKTTD

-441 SLYYSTPKPLLDF
+441 SLCYSTPKALTDF
-454 KTASVPV
+454 TTSLPV

-466 RITNQDHHA
+466 NITNQDHHA

-499 TLHETYDSLRVRIIP
+499 TLHETYDSLRVRIVP

-535 MKMLYDRAAT
+535 MKMLYDRAGTEA
-545 DDDQPR
+545 DQPR

-559 AWDNRMLSSSWRSQ
+559 AWDNRMLSSGWRSL

-581 YESENSFSTTKSYVS
+581 YESENSFSATKSYVS
-596 DDYFC
+596 DDYYC
-601 LLDDGE
+601 LLDDNE

-629 EAKTLV
+629 EAKILV

-667 MDAEA
+667 QDAEA
-672 VVNTVKSLY
+672 VVSTVKSLY
-681 SSYDIKKIYWD
+681 ANYDIKKIYWD

-709 RLIKQQFQTGAL
+709 RLIKQQLQKGAL

-735 HEGALR
+735 HEAVLR
-741 ITDFSEASSLRLP
+741 ITDFGEASSLRLP
-754 LWITAACDVAPFDGQ
+754 LWVTAACDVAPFDGQ
-769 SDNIAE
+769 SDNIGE
-775 TAMLNKKGGS
+775 TAMFNKKGGS
-785 IAFYGTARTVYASY
+785 IAFYGTTRTVYASY
-799 NRMQNQSFMKY
+799 NRLQNQSFMKY
-810 VLGSENGRRLTI
+810 LLASKNGRRLTI

-829 KNDFTSGS
+829 KNDFVSGS
-837 TELLTNKLQYVL
+837 TEMLTNKLQYVL

-872 SVADGILQLKA
+872 AVADGIQQLKA

-889 KGHLPDHPD
+889 KGHLPGHAD
-898 FNGVVTVTV
+898 FNGVVTITV

-923 TETALEFQ
+923 TETAFEFQ

-937 YSGSDSVR
+937 YNGSDSIR
-945 AGQFTFSF
+945 NGQFSFSF
-953 AVPRDISYSDKTGLF
+953 AVPKDISYSDKTGLF
-968 LIYAINNDKTLTA
+968 LVYAVNNDKSLSA
-981 HGENE
+981 HGECE
-986 NFTLAGTEELVNDG
+986 SFTLTGTEDLSNDG

-1014 VNGGTVNA
+1014 VNGSTVNA
-1022 TPYFFAEVTDKDG
+1022 TPYFYAELTDKDG
-1035 INVSGAGIGHD
+1035 INVSGGIGHD

-1051 DNDMSMTYQL
+1051 DNDMNLTYQL
-1061 NNRFQYDFGDYCKGT
+1061 NERFQYDFGDYCKGK
-1076 VDYVLPELTDGP
+1076 VDYVLPELSDGP

-1117 SLSNVICTKNP
+1117 TLSNVICTKNP
-1128 ATTSTSFIISHDR
+1128 ATTSTSFVISHDR

-1171 HTYTIDWDLT
+1171 QTYTIDWDLT
-1181 TGNGS
+1181 TGSGS

-1215 L
+1215 LGQ

>member
-1 MKRLFLTWLVVICGV
+1 MRRFFLIWLMMICGMV
-16 VGATAQHFYNLTAEE
+16 STMAQGFYNLTAEE
-31 VKIDSLLPYVS
+31 VKIDSLLPFVN

-47 GTNYADSVYEVSI
+47 GGNYADSTYEVRI
-60 AYPEFLDMEEAD
+60 AYPEFLDMAEED
-72 VKRYQDI
+72 VNRYHAI
-79 TTEPLP
+79 TTEQLP
-85 ELPTIQ
+85 ELPLIQ
-91 QYVGVSRKQGT
+91 QYVGVSRKSGT
-102 LYAQFVPLVYRDGKY
+102 LYAQFVPLVFREGKY
-117 QKLVSFQLKIQT
+117 QKLVSFQLQV
-129 QPLKPTPKPLPCGR
+129 KPAPAGKTR
-143 GAEIASRASSNQSST
+143 RASSSGD
-158 PVREGLGVGS
+158 R
-168 REGFGGGFEGLG
+168 
-180 VGIYSTHSVLATGS
+180 YAAHSVLSSGH
-194 WAKIRVPET
+194 WAKIRVSET
-203 GFYELTDALLKKA
+203 GFYYLTDALIRKA
-216 GFNHPKKVKIYG
+216 GFKNPKKVKIYG
-228 YGGALQP
+228 YGGELQP
-235 ETLTGDYLA
+235 EVLTGEYLSE
-244 DTDDL
+244 TDDL
-249 KEVTTC
+249 KEVATC
-255 MMNGKRIFH
+255 TIKGKRLFH
-264 ADGPVS
+264 ASGPVS
-270 WSSNTTLARTRN
+270 WASNTTLARTRN

-291 LTESEEDVVTT
+291 LTESDDEPLTA
-302 DSATFFDAYYPAA
+302 DSASFVSSYYPSA

-347 RTITLPG
+347 RNITLPG

-359 TQLNVN
+359 TQINVN
-365 LSYDSKFTATLL
+365 LSYDSKFVATLL
-377 MNGTTIGTLTATSGL
+377 MNGTTIGTLTASSGL
-392 TSSGELSD
+392 TSSGTLSD
-400 GNAVATQSSWKFSIP
+400 GNAVATQASWKFLLP
-415 DTVMKATD
+415 DSVMKTTD

-441 SLYYSTPKPLLDF
+441 SLCYSTPKALTDF
-454 KTASVPV
+454 TTSLPV

-466 RITNQDHHA
+466 DITNQDHHA

-499 TLHETYDSLRVRIIP
+499 TLHETYDSLRVRIVP

-535 MKMLYDRAAT
+535 MKMLYDRAGTEA
-545 DDDQPR
+545 DQPR

-559 AWDNRMLSSSWRSQ
+559 AWDNRMLSSGWRSL

-581 YESENSFSTTKSYVS
+581 YESENSFSATKSYVS
-596 DDYFC
+596 DDYYC
-601 LLDDGE
+601 LLDDNE

-629 EAKTLV
+629 EAKILV

-667 MDAEA
+667 QDAEA
-672 VVNTVKSLY
+672 VVSTVKSLY
-681 SSYDIKKIYWD
+681 ANYDIKKIYWD

-709 RLIKQQFQTGAL
+709 RLIKQQLQKGAL

-735 HEGALR
+735 HEAVLR
-741 ITDFSEASSLRLP
+741 ITDFGEASSLRLP
-754 LWITAACDVAPFDGQ
+754 LWVTAACDVAPFDGL
-769 SDNIAE
+769 SDNIGE
-775 TAMLNKKGGS
+775 TAMFNKKGGS
-785 IAFYGTARTVYASY
+785 IAFYGTTRTVYASY
-799 NRMQNQSFMKY
+799 NRLQNQSFMKY
-810 VLGSENGRRLTI
+810 LLASKNGRRLTI

-829 KNDFTSGS
+829 KNDFVSGS
-837 TELLTNKLQYVL
+837 TEMLTNKLQYVL

-872 SVADGILQLKA
+872 AVADGIQQLKA

-889 KGHLPDHPD
+889 KGHLPGHAD
-898 FNGVVTVTV
+898 FNGVVTITV

-923 TETALEFQ
+923 TETAFEFL

-937 YSGSDSVR
+937 YNGSDSIR
-945 AGQFTFSF
+945 NGQFSFSF
-953 AVPRDISYSDKTGLF
+953 AVPKDISYSDKTGLF
-968 LIYAINNDKTLTA
+968 LVYAVNNDKSLSA
-981 HGENE
+981 HGECE
-986 NFTLAGTEELVNDG
+986 SFTLTGTEDLSNDG

-1014 VNGGTVNA
+1014 VNGSTVNA
-1022 TPYFFAEVTDKDG
+1022 TPYFYAELTDKDG
-1035 INVSGAGIGHD
+1035 INVSGGIGHD

-1051 DNDMSMTYQL
+1051 DNDMNLTYQL
-1061 NNRFQYDFGDYCKGT
+1061 NERFQYDFGDYCKGK
-1076 VDYVLPELTDGP
+1076 VDYVLPELSDGP

-1117 SLSNVICTKNP
+1117 TLSNVICTKNP
-1128 ATTSTSFIISHDR
+1128 ATTSTSFVISHDR

-1181 TGNGS
+1181 TGSGS

-1215 L
+1215 LGQ

>member
-1 MKRLFLTWLVVICGV
+1 MRRFFLIWLMMICGMV
-16 VGATAQHFYNLTAEE
+16 STMAQGFYNLTAEE
-31 VKIDSLLPYVS
+31 VKIDSLLPFVN

-47 GTNYADSVYEVSI
+47 GGNYADSTYEVRI
-60 AYPEFLDMEEAD
+60 AYPEFLDMAEED
-72 VKRYQDI
+72 VNRYHAI
-79 TTEPLP
+79 TTEQLP
-85 ELPTIQ
+85 ELPRIQ
-91 QYVGVSRKQGT
+91 QYVGVSRKSGT
-102 LYAQFVPLVYRDGKY
+102 LYAQFVPLVFREGKY
-117 QKLVSFQLKIQT
+117 QKLVSFQLQVKSAPAGKT
-129 QPLKPTPKPLPCGR
+129 R
-143 GAEIASRASSNQSST
+143 RASSSGD
-158 PVREGLGVGS
+158 R
-168 REGFGGGFEGLG
+168 
-180 VGIYSTHSVLATGS
+180 YAAHSVLSSGH

-203 GFYELTDALLKKA
+203 GFYHLTDALIRKA
-216 GFNHPKKVKIYG
+216 GFKNPKKVKIYG
-228 YGGALQP
+228 YGGELQP
-235 ETLTGDYLA
+235 EVLTGEYLSE
-244 DTDDL
+244 TDDL
-249 KEVTTC
+249 KEVATC
-255 MMNGKRIFH
+255 TIKGKRLFH
-264 ADGPVS
+264 ASGPVS
-270 WSSNTTLARTRN
+270 WASNTTLARTRN

-291 LTESEEDVVTT
+291 LTESDDEPLTA
-302 DSATFFDAYYPAA
+302 DSASFVSSYYPSA

-347 RTITLPG
+347 RNITLPG

-359 TQLNVN
+359 TQINVN
-365 LSYDSKFTATLL
+365 LSYDSKFVATLL
-377 MNGTTIGTLTATSGL
+377 MNGTTIGTLTASSGL
-392 TSSGELSD
+392 TSSGTLSD
-400 GNAVATQSSWKFSIP
+400 GNAVATQASWKFLLP
-415 DTVMKATD
+415 DSVMKTTD

-441 SLYYSTPKPLLDF
+441 SLCYSTPKALTDF
-454 KTASVPV
+454 TTSLPV

-466 RITNQDHHA
+466 DITNQDHHA

-499 TLHETYDSLRVRIIP
+499 TLHETYDSLRVRIVP

-535 MKMLYDRAAT
+535 MKMLYDRAGTEA
-545 DDDQPR
+545 DQPR

-559 AWDNRMLSSSWRSQ
+559 AWDNRMLSSGWRSL

-581 YESENSFSTTKSYVS
+581 YESENSFSATKSYVS
-596 DDYFC
+596 DDYYC
-601 LLDDGE
+601 LLDDNE

-629 EAKTLV
+629 EAKILV

-667 MDAEA
+667 QDAEA
-672 VVNTVKSLY
+672 VVSTVKSLY
-681 SSYDIKKIYWD
+681 ANYDIKKIYWD

-709 RLIKQQFQTGAL
+709 RLIKQQLQKGAL

-735 HEGALR
+735 HEAVLR
-741 ITDFSEASSLRLP
+741 ITDFGEASSLRLP
-754 LWITAACDVAPFDGQ
+754 LWVTAACDVAPFDGQ
-769 SDNIAE
+769 SDNIGE

-785 IAFYGTARTVYASY
+785 IAFYGTTRTVYASY
-799 NRMQNQSFMKY
+799 NRLQNQSFMKY
-810 VLGSENGRRLTI
+810 LLASKNGRRLTI

-829 KNDFTSGS
+829 KNDFVSGS
-837 TELLTNKLQYVL
+837 TEMLTNKLQYVL

-872 SVADGILQLKA
+872 AVADGIQQLKA

-889 KGHLPDHPD
+889 KGHLPGHTD
-898 FNGVVTVTV
+898 FNGVVTITV

-923 TETALEFQ
+923 TETAFEFQ

-937 YSGSDSVR
+937 YNGNDSVR
-945 AGQFTFSF
+945 NGQFSFSF
-953 AVPRDISYSDKTGLF
+953 AVPKDISYSDKTGLF
-968 LIYAINNDKTLTA
+968 LVYAVNNDKSLSA
-981 HGENE
+981 HGECE
-986 NFTLAGTEELVNDG
+986 SFTLTGTEDLSNDG

-1014 VNGGTVNA
+1014 VNGSTVNA
-1022 TPYFFAEVTDKDG
+1022 TPYFYAELTDKDG
-1035 INVSGAGIGHD
+1035 INVSGGIGHD

-1051 DNDMSMTYQL
+1051 DNDMNLTYQL
-1061 NNRFQYDFGDYCKGT
+1061 NERFQYDFGDYCKGK
-1076 VDYVLPELTDGP
+1076 VDYVLPELSDGP

-1117 SLSNVICTKNP
+1117 TLSNVICTKNP
-1128 ATTSTSFIISHDR
+1128 ATTSTSFVISHDR

-1156 GRLLWRKSETGIPTD
+1156 GRLLWRKSETGISTD

-1181 TGNGS
+1181 TGSGS

-1215 L
+1215 LGQ

>member
-1 MKRLFLTWLVVICGV
+1 MKRFFLIWLMMICGMV
-16 VGATAQHFYNLTAEE
+16 STMAQGFYNLTAEE
-31 VKIDSLLPYVS
+31 VEIDSLLPFVN

-47 GTNYADSVYEVSI
+47 GGNYADSTYEVRI
-60 AYPEFLDMEEAD
+60 AYPEFLDMAEED
-72 VKRYQDI
+72 VNRYHAI
-79 TTEPLP
+79 TTEQLP
-85 ELPTIQ
+85 ELPRIQ
-91 QYVGVSRKQGT
+91 QYVGVSRKSGT
-102 LYAQFVPLVYRDGKY
+102 LYAQFVPLVFREGKY
-117 QKLVSFQLKIQT
+117 QKLVSFQLQVKSAPAGKT
-129 QPLKPTPKPLPCGR
+129 R
-143 GAEIASRASSNQSST
+143 RASSSGD
-158 PVREGLGVGS
+158 R
-168 REGFGGGFEGLG
+168 
-180 VGIYSTHSVLATGS
+180 YAAHSVLSSGH

-203 GFYELTDALLKKA
+203 GFYHLTDALIRKA
-216 GFNHPKKVKIYG
+216 GFKNPKKVKIYG
-228 YGGALQP
+228 YGGELQP
-235 ETLTGDYLA
+235 EVLTGEYLSE
-244 DTDDL
+244 TDDL
-249 KEVTTC
+249 KEVATC
-255 MMNGKRIFH
+255 TIKGKRLFH
-264 ADGPVS
+264 ASGPVS
-270 WSSNTTLARTRN
+270 WASNTTLARTRN

-291 LTESEEDVVTT
+291 LTESDDEPLTA
-302 DSATFFDAYYPAA
+302 DSASFVSSYYPSA

-347 RTITLPG
+347 RNITLPG

-359 TQLNVN
+359 TQINVN
-365 LSYDSKFTATLL
+365 LSYDSKFVATLL
-377 MNGTTIGTLTATSGL
+377 MNGTTIGTLTASSGL
-392 TSSGELSD
+392 TSSGTLSD
-400 GNAVATQSSWKFSIP
+400 GNAVATQASWKFLLP
-415 DTVMKATD
+415 DSVMKTTD

-441 SLYYSTPKPLLDF
+441 SLCYSTPKALTDF
-454 KTASVPV
+454 TTSLPV

-466 RITNQDHHA
+466 DITNQDHHA

-499 TLHETYDSLRVRIIP
+499 TLHETYDSLRVRIVP

-535 MKMLYDRAAT
+535 MKMLYDRAGTEA
-545 DDDQPR
+545 DQPR

-559 AWDNRMLSSSWRSQ
+559 AWDNRMLSSGWRSL

-581 YESENSFSTTKSYVS
+581 YESENSFSATKSYVS
-596 DDYFC
+596 DDYYC
-601 LLDDGE
+601 LLDDNE

-629 EAKTLV
+629 EAKILV

-667 MDAEA
+667 QDAEA
-672 VVNTVKSLY
+672 VVSTVKSLY
-681 SSYDIKKIYWD
+681 ANYDIKKIYWD

-709 RLIKQQFQTGAL
+709 RLIKQQLQKGAL

-735 HEGALR
+735 HEAVLR
-741 ITDFSEASSLRLP
+741 IADFGEASSLRLP
-754 LWITAACDVAPFDGQ
+754 LWVTAACDVAPFDGQ
-769 SDNIAE
+769 SDNIGE
-775 TAMLNKKGGS
+775 TAMFNKKGGS
-785 IAFYGTARTVYASY
+785 IAFYGTTRTVYASY
-799 NRMQNQSFMKY
+799 NRLQNQSFMKY
-810 VLGSENGRRLTI
+810 LLASKNGRRLTI

-829 KNDFTSGS
+829 KNDFVSGS
-837 TELLTNKLQYVL
+837 TEMLTNKLQYVL

-872 SVADGILQLKA
+872 AVADGIQQLKA

-889 KGHLPDHPD
+889 KGHLPGHTD
-898 FNGVVTVTV
+898 FNGVVTITV

-923 TETALEFQ
+923 TETAFEFQ

-937 YSGSDSVR
+937 YNGNDSVR
-945 AGQFTFSF
+945 SGQFSFSF
-953 AVPRDISYSDKTGLF
+953 AVPKDISYSDKTGLF
-968 LIYAINNDKTLTA
+968 LVYAVNNDKSLSA
-981 HGENE
+981 HGECE
-986 NFTLAGTEELVNDG
+986 SFTLTGTEDLSNDG

-1014 VNGGTVNA
+1014 VNGSTVNA
-1022 TPYFFAEVTDKDG
+1022 TPYFYAELTDKDG
-1035 INVSGAGIGHD
+1035 INVSGGIGHD

-1051 DNDMSMTYQL
+1051 DNDMNLTYQL
-1061 NNRFQYDFGDYCKGT
+1061 NERFQYDFGDYCKGK
-1076 VDYVLPELTDGP
+1076 VDYVLPELSDGP

-1117 SLSNVICTKNP
+1117 TLSNVICTKNP
-1128 ATTSTSFIISHDR
+1128 ATTSTSFVISHDR

-1171 HTYTIDWDLT
+1171 QTYTIDWDLT

-1215 L
+1215 LGQ

>member
-1 MKRLFLTWLVVICGV
+1 MKRFFLIWLMMICGMV
-16 VGATAQHFYNLTAEE
+16 STMAQGFYNLTAEE
-31 VKIDSLLPYVS
+31 VKIDSLLPFVN

-47 GTNYADSVYEVSI
+47 GGNYADSTYEVRI
-60 AYPEFLDMEEAD
+60 AYPEFLDMAEED
-72 VKRYQDI
+72 VNRYHAI
-79 TTEPLP
+79 TTEQLP
-85 ELPTIQ
+85 ELPRIQ
-91 QYVGVSRKQGT
+91 QYVGVSRKSGT
-102 LYAQFVPLVYRDGKY
+102 LYAQFVPLVFREGKY
-117 QKLVSFQLKIQT
+117 QKLVSFQLQVKSAPAGKT
-129 QPLKPTPKPLPCGR
+129 R
-143 GAEIASRASSNQSST
+143 RASSSGD
-158 PVREGLGVGS
+158 R
-168 REGFGGGFEGLG
+168 
-180 VGIYSTHSVLATGS
+180 YAAHSVLSSGH

-203 GFYELTDALLKKA
+203 GFYHLTDALIRKA
-216 GFNHPKKVKIYG
+216 GFKNPKKVKIYG
-228 YGGALQP
+228 YGGELQP
-235 ETLTGDYLA
+235 EVLTGEYLSE
-244 DTDDL
+244 TDDL
-249 KEVTTC
+249 KEVATC
-255 MMNGKRIFH
+255 TIKGKRLFH
-264 ADGPVS
+264 ASGPVS
-270 WSSNTTLARTRN
+270 WASNTTLARTRN

-291 LTESEEDVVTT
+291 LTESDDEPLTA
-302 DSATFFDAYYPAA
+302 DSASFVSSYYPSA

-347 RTITLPG
+347 RNITLPG

-359 TQLNVN
+359 TQINVN
-365 LSYDSKFTATLL
+365 LSYDSKFVATLL
-377 MNGTTIGTLTATSGL
+377 MNGTTIGTLTASSGL
-392 TSSGELSD
+392 TSSGTLSD
-400 GNAVATQSSWKFSIP
+400 GNAVATQASWKFLLP
-415 DTVMKATD
+415 DSVMKTTD

-441 SLYYSTPKPLLDF
+441 SLCYSTPKALTDF
-454 KTASVPV
+454 TTSLPV

-466 RITNQDHHA
+466 DITNQDHHA

-499 TLHETYDSLRVRIIP
+499 TLHETYDSLRVRIVP

-535 MKMLYDRAAT
+535 MKMLYDRAGTEA
-545 DDDQPR
+545 DQPR

-559 AWDNRMLSSSWRSQ
+559 AWDNRMLSSGWRSLL
-573 SPDDFLLC
+573 PDDFLLC
-581 YESENSFSTTKSYVS
+581 YESENSFSATKSYVS
-596 DDYFC
+596 DDYYC
-601 LLDDGE
+601 LLDDNE

-629 EAKTLV
+629 EAKILV
-635 DKIYAYRTNAY
+635 NKIYAYRTNAY

-667 MDAEA
+667 QDAEA
-672 VVNTVKSLY
+672 VVSTVKSLY
-681 SSYDIKKIYWD
+681 ANYDIKKIYWD

-709 RLIKQQFQTGAL
+709 RLIKQQLQKGAL

-735 HEGALR
+735 HEAVLR
-741 ITDFSEASSLRLP
+741 ITDFGEASSLRLP
-754 LWITAACDVAPFDGQ
+754 LWVTAACDVAPFDGQ
-769 SDNIAE
+769 SDNIGE

-785 IAFYGTARTVYASY
+785 IAFYGTTRTVYASY
-799 NRMQNQSFMKY
+799 NRLQNQSFMKY
-810 VLGSENGRRLTI
+810 LLASKNGRRLTI

-829 KNDFTSGS
+829 KNDFVSGS
-837 TELLTNKLQYVL
+837 TEMLTNKLQYVL

-872 SVADGILQLKA
+872 AVADGIQQLKA

-889 KGHLPDHPD
+889 KGHLPGHTD
-898 FNGVVTVTV
+898 FNGVVTITV

-923 TETALEFQ
+923 TETAFEFQ
-931 DRPNTI
+931 DRPNAI
-937 YSGSDSVR
+937 YNGNDSVR
-945 AGQFTFSF
+945 SGQFSFSF
-953 AVPRDISYSDKTGLF
+953 AVPKDISYSDKTGLF
-968 LIYAINNDKTLTA
+968 LVYAVNNDKSLSA
-981 HGENE
+981 HGECE
-986 NFTLAGTEELVNDG
+986 SFTLTGTEDLSNDG

-1014 VNGGTVNA
+1014 VNGSTVNA
-1022 TPYFFAEVTDKDG
+1022 TPYFYAELTDKDG
-1035 INVSGAGIGHD
+1035 INVSGGIGHD

-1051 DNDMSMTYQL
+1051 DNDMNLTYQL
-1061 NNRFQYDFGDYCKGT
+1061 NERFQYDFGDYCKGK
-1076 VDYVLPELTDGP
+1076 VGYVLPELSDGP

-1117 SLSNVICTKNP
+1117 TLSNVICTKNP
-1128 ATTSTSFIISHDR
+1128 ATTSTSFVISHDR

-1181 TGNGS
+1181 TGSGS

-1215 L
+1215 LGQ

>member
-1 MKRLFLTWLVVICGV
+1 MKRFFLIWLMMICGMV
-16 VGATAQHFYNLTAEE
+16 STMAQGFYNLTAEE
-31 VKIDSLLPYVS
+31 VKIDSLLPFVN

-47 GTNYADSVYEVSI
+47 GGNYADSTYEVRI
-60 AYPEFLDMEEAD
+60 AYPEFLDMAEED
-72 VKRYQDI
+72 VNRYHAI
-79 TTEPLP
+79 TTEQLP
-85 ELPTIQ
+85 ELPRIQ
-91 QYVGVSRKQGT
+91 QYVGVSRKSGT
-102 LYAQFVPLVYRDGKY
+102 LYAQFVPLVFREGKY
-117 QKLVSFQLKIQT
+117 QKLVSFQLQVKSAPAGKT
-129 QPLKPTPKPLPCGR
+129 R
-143 GAEIASRASSNQSST
+143 RASSSGD
-158 PVREGLGVGS
+158 R
-168 REGFGGGFEGLG
+168 
-180 VGIYSTHSVLATGS
+180 YAAHSVLSSGH

-203 GFYELTDALLKKA
+203 GFYHLTDALIRKA
-216 GFNHPKKVKIYG
+216 GFKNPKKVKIYG
-228 YGGALQP
+228 YGGELQP
-235 ETLTGDYLA
+235 EVLTGEYLSE
-244 DTDDL
+244 TDDL
-249 KEVTTC
+249 KEVATC
-255 MMNGKRIFH
+255 TIKGKRLFH
-264 ADGPVS
+264 ASGPVS
-270 WSSNTTLARTRN
+270 WASNTTLARTRN

-291 LTESEEDVVTT
+291 LTESDDEPLTA
-302 DSATFFDAYYPAA
+302 DSASFVSSYYPSA

-347 RTITLPG
+347 RNITLPG

-359 TQLNVN
+359 AQINVN
-365 LSYDSKFTATLL
+365 LSYDSKFVATLL
-377 MNGTTIGTLTATSGL
+377 MNGTTIGTLTASSGL
-392 TSSGELSD
+392 TSSGTLSD
-400 GNAVATQSSWKFSIP
+400 GNAVATQASWKFLLP
-415 DTVMKATD
+415 DSVMKTTD

-441 SLYYSTPKPLLDF
+441 SLCYSTPKALTDF
-454 KTASVPV
+454 TTSLPV

-466 RITNQDHHA
+466 DITNQDHHA

-499 TLHETYDSLRVRIIP
+499 MLHETYDSLRVRIVP

-535 MKMLYDRAAT
+535 MKMLYDRAGTEA
-545 DDDQPR
+545 DQPR

-559 AWDNRMLSSSWRSQ
+559 AWDNRMLSSGWRSL

-581 YESENSFSTTKSYVS
+581 YESENSFSATKSYVS
-596 DDYFC
+596 DDYYC
-601 LLDDGE
+601 LLDDNE

-629 EAKTLV
+629 EAKILV

-667 MDAEA
+667 QDAEA
-672 VVNTVKSLY
+672 VVSTVKSLY
-681 SSYDIKKIYWD
+681 ANYDIKKIYWD

-709 RLIKQQFQTGAL
+709 RLIKQQLQKGAL

-735 HEGALR
+735 HEAVLR
-741 ITDFSEASSLRLP
+741 ITDFGEASSLRLP
-754 LWITAACDVAPFDGQ
+754 LWVTAACDVAPFDGQ
-769 SDNIAE
+769 SDNIGE
-775 TAMLNKKGGS
+775 TAMFNKKGGS
-785 IAFYGTARTVYASY
+785 IAFYGTTRTVYASY
-799 NRMQNQSFMKY
+799 NRLQNQSFMKY
-810 VLGSENGRRLTI
+810 LLASKNGRRLTI

-829 KNDFTSGS
+829 KNDFVSGS
-837 TELLTNKLQYVL
+837 TEMLTNKLQYVL

-872 SVADGILQLKA
+872 AVADGIQQLKA

-889 KGHLPDHPD
+889 KGHLPGHAD
-898 FNGVVTVTV
+898 FNGVVTITV

-923 TETALEFQ
+923 TETAFEFQ

-937 YSGSDSVR
+937 YNGNDSVR
-945 AGQFTFSF
+945 NGQFSFSF
-953 AVPRDISYSDKTGLF
+953 AVPKDISYSDKTGLF
-968 LIYAINNDKTLTA
+968 LVYAVNNDKSLSA
-981 HGENE
+981 HGECE
-986 NFTLAGTEELVNDG
+986 SFTLTGTEDLSNDG

-1014 VNGGTVNA
+1014 GNGSTVNA
-1022 TPYFFAEVTDKDG
+1022 TPYFYAELTDKDG
-1035 INVSGAGIGHD
+1035 INVSGGIGHD

-1051 DNDMSMTYQL
+1051 DNDMNLTYQL
-1061 NNRFQYDFGDYCKGT
+1061 NERFQYDFGDYCKGK
-1076 VDYVLPELTDGP
+1076 VDYVLPELSDGP

-1117 SLSNVICTKNP
+1117 TLSNVICTKNP
-1128 ATTSTSFIISHDR
+1128 ATTSTSFVISHDR

-1181 TGNGS
+1181 TGSGS

-1191 VYLYRVL
+1191 VYLYRAL

-1215 L
+1215 LGQ

>member
-1 MKRLFLTWLVVICGV
+1 MKRFFLIWLMMICGMV
-16 VGATAQHFYNLTAEE
+16 STMAQGFYNLTAEE
-31 VKIDSLLPYVS
+31 VKIDSLLPFVN

-47 GTNYADSVYEVSI
+47 GGNYADSTYEVRI
-60 AYPEFLDMEEAD
+60 VYPEFLDMAEED
-72 VKRYQDI
+72 VNRYHAI
-79 TTEPLP
+79 TTEQLP
-85 ELPTIQ
+85 ELPLIQ
-91 QYVGVSRKQGT
+91 QYVGVSRKSGT
-102 LYAQFVPLVYRDGKY
+102 LYAQFVPLVFREGKY
-117 QKLVSFQLKIQT
+117 QKLVSFQLQVKSAPAGKT
-129 QPLKPTPKPLPCGR
+129 R
-143 GAEIASRASSNQSST
+143 RASSSGD
-158 PVREGLGVGS
+158 R
-168 REGFGGGFEGLG
+168 
-180 VGIYSTHSVLATGS
+180 YAAHSVLSSGH

-203 GFYELTDALLKKA
+203 GFYHLTDALIRKA
-216 GFNHPKKVKIYG
+216 GFKNPKKVKIYG
-228 YGGALQP
+228 YGGELQP
-235 ETLTGDYLA
+235 EVLTGEYLSE
-244 DTDDL
+244 TDDL
-249 KEVTTC
+249 KEVATC
-255 MMNGKRIFH
+255 TIKGKRLFH
-264 ADGPVS
+264 ASGPVS
-270 WSSNTTLARTRN
+270 WASNTTLARTRN

-291 LTESEEDVVTT
+291 LTESDDEPLTA
-302 DSATFFDAYYPAA
+302 DSASFVSSYYPSA

-347 RTITLPG
+347 RNITLPG

-359 TQLNVN
+359 TQINVN
-365 LSYDSKFTATLL
+365 LSYDSKFVATLL
-377 MNGTTIGTLTATSGL
+377 MNGTTIGTLTASSGL
-392 TSSGELSD
+392 TSSGTLSD
-400 GNAVATQSSWKFSIP
+400 GNAVATQASWKFLLP
-415 DTVMKATD
+415 DSVMKTTD

-441 SLYYSTPKPLLDF
+441 SLCYSTPKALTDF
-454 KTASVPV
+454 STSLPV

-466 RITNQDHHA
+466 DITNQDHHA

-499 TLHETYDSLRVRIIP
+499 TLHETYDSLRVRIVP

-535 MKMLYDRAAT
+535 MKMLYDRAGTEA
-545 DDDQPR
+545 DQPR

-559 AWDNRMLSSSWRSQ
+559 AWDNRMLSSGWRSL

-581 YESENSFSTTKSYVS
+581 YESENSFSATKSYVS
-596 DDYFC
+596 DDYYC
-601 LLDDGE
+601 LLDDNE
-607 GGSILKDKFDAA
+607 GGSILKDKFDTA

-629 EAKTLV
+629 EAKILV

-667 MDAEA
+667 QDAEA
-672 VVNTVKSLY
+672 VVSTVKSLY
-681 SSYDIKKIYWD
+681 ANYDIKKIYWD

-709 RLIKQQFQTGAL
+709 RLIKQQLQKGAL

-735 HEGALR
+735 HEAVLR
-741 ITDFSEASSLRLP
+741 ITDFGEASSLRLP
-754 LWITAACDVAPFDGQ
+754 LWVTAACDVAPFDGQ
-769 SDNIAE
+769 SDNIGE
-775 TAMLNKKGGS
+775 TAMFNKKGGS
-785 IAFYGTARTVYASY
+785 IAFYGTTRTVYASY
-799 NRMQNQSFMKY
+799 NRLQNQSFMKY
-810 VLGSENGRRLTI
+810 LLASKNGRRLTI
-822 GEAAYLA
+822 GEAAYLT
-829 KNDFTSGS
+829 KNDFVSGS
-837 TELLTNKLQYVL
+837 TEMLTNKLQYVL

-872 SVADGILQLKA
+872 AIADGIQQLKA

-889 KGHLPDHPD
+889 KGHLPGHAD
-898 FNGVVTVTV
+898 FNGVVTITV

-923 TETALEFQ
+923 TETAFEFQ

-937 YSGSDSVR
+937 YNGNDSVR
-945 AGQFTFSF
+945 NGQFSFSF
-953 AVPRDISYSDKTGLF
+953 AVPKDISYSDKTGLF
-968 LIYAINNDKTLTA
+968 LVYAVNNDKSLSA
-981 HGENE
+981 HGECE
-986 NFTLAGTEELVNDG
+986 SFTLTGTEDLSNDG

-1006 CYLNSESF
+1006 CYLNGESF
-1014 VNGGTVNA
+1014 VNGSTVNA
-1022 TPYFFAEVTDKDG
+1022 TPYFYAELTDKDG
-1035 INVSGAGIGHD
+1035 INVSGGIGHD

-1051 DNDMSMTYQL
+1051 DNDMNLTYQL
-1061 NNRFQYDFGDYCKGT
+1061 NERFQYDFGDYCKGK
-1076 VDYVLPELTDGP
+1076 VDYVLPELSDGP

-1117 SLSNVICTKNP
+1117 TLSNVICTKNP
-1128 ATTSTSFIISHDR
+1128 ATTSTSFVISHDR

-1181 TGNGS
+1181 TGSGS

-1215 L
+1215 LGQ

>member
-1 MKRLFLTWLVVICGV
+1 MRRFFLIWLMMICGMV
-16 VGATAQHFYNLTAEE
+16 STMAQGFYNLTAEE
-31 VKIDSLLPYVS
+31 VKIDSLLPFVN

-47 GTNYADSVYEVSI
+47 GGNYADSTYEVRI
-60 AYPEFLDMEEAD
+60 AYPEFLDMAEED
-72 VKRYQDI
+72 VNRYHAI
-79 TTEPLP
+79 TTEQLP
-85 ELPTIQ
+85 ELPRIQ
-91 QYVGVSRKQGT
+91 QYVGVSRKSGT
-102 LYAQFVPLVYRDGKY
+102 LYAQFVPLVFREGKY
-117 QKLVSFQLKIQT
+117 QKLVSFQLQVKSAPAGKT
-129 QPLKPTPKPLPCGR
+129 R
-143 GAEIASRASSNQSST
+143 RASSSGD
-158 PVREGLGVGS
+158 R
-168 REGFGGGFEGLG
+168 
-180 VGIYSTHSVLATGS
+180 YAAHSVLSSGH
-194 WAKIRVPET
+194 WAKIRVSET
-203 GFYELTDALLKKA
+203 GFYHLTDALIRKA
-216 GFNHPKKVKIYG
+216 GFKNPKKVKIYG
-228 YGGALQP
+228 YGGELQP
-235 ETLTGDYLA
+235 EVLTGEYLSE
-244 DTDDL
+244 TDDL
-249 KEVTTC
+249 KEVATC
-255 MMNGKRIFH
+255 TIKGKRLFH
-264 ADGPVS
+264 ASGPVS
-270 WSSNTTLARTRN
+270 WASNTTLVRTRN

-291 LTESEEDVVTT
+291 LTESDDEPLTA
-302 DSATFFDAYYPAA
+302 DSASFVSSYYPSA

-347 RTITLPG
+347 RNITLPG

-359 TQLNVN
+359 TQINVN
-365 LSYDSKFTATLL
+365 LSYDSKFVATLL
-377 MNGTTIGTLTATSGL
+377 MNGTTIGTLTASSGL
-392 TSSGELSD
+392 TSSGTLSD
-400 GNAVATQSSWKFSIP
+400 GNAVATQASWKFLLP
-415 DTVMKATD
+415 DSVMKTTD

-441 SLYYSTPKPLLDF
+441 SLCYSTPKALTDF
-454 KTASVPV
+454 STSLPV

-466 RITNQDHHA
+466 NITNQDHHA

-499 TLHETYDSLRVRIIP
+499 TLHETYDSLRVRIVP

-535 MKMLYDRAAT
+535 MKMLYDRAGTEA
-545 DDDQPR
+545 DQPR

-559 AWDNRMLSSSWRSQ
+559 AWDNRMLSSGWRSL

-581 YESENSFSTTKSYVS
+581 YESENSFSATKSYVS
-596 DDYFC
+596 DDYYC
-601 LLDDGE
+601 LLDDNE

-629 EAKTLV
+629 EAKILV

-667 MDAEA
+667 QDAEA
-672 VVNTVKSLY
+672 VVSTVKSLY
-681 SSYDIKKIYWD
+681 ANYDIKKIYWD

-709 RLIKQQFQTGAL
+709 RLIKQQLQKGAL

-735 HEGALR
+735 HEAVLR
-741 ITDFSEASSLRLP
+741 ITDFGEASSLRLP
-754 LWITAACDVAPFDGQ
+754 LWVTAACDVAPFDGQ
-769 SDNIAE
+769 SDNIGE
-775 TAMLNKKGGS
+775 TAMFNKKGGS
-785 IAFYGTARTVYASY
+785 IAFYGTTRTVYASY
-799 NRMQNQSFMKY
+799 NRLQNQSFMKY
-810 VLGSENGRRLTI
+810 LLASKNGRRLTI

-829 KNDFTSGS
+829 KNDFVSGS
-837 TELLTNKLQYVL
+837 TEMLTNKLQYVL

-872 SVADGILQLKA
+872 AVADGIQQLKA

-889 KGHLPDHPD
+889 KGHLPGHTD
-898 FNGVVTVTV
+898 FNGVVTITV

-923 TETALEFQ
+923 TETAFEFQ

-937 YSGSDSVR
+937 YNGNDSVR
-945 AGQFTFSF
+945 NGQFSFSF
-953 AVPRDISYSDKTGLF
+953 AVPKDISYSDKTGLF
-968 LIYAINNDKTLTA
+968 LVYAVNNDKSLSA
-981 HGENE
+981 HGECE
-986 NFTLAGTEELVNDG
+986 SFTLTGTEDLSNDG

-1014 VNGGTVNA
+1014 VNGSTVNA
-1022 TPYFFAEVTDKDG
+1022 TPYFYAELTDKDG
-1035 INVSGAGIGHD
+1035 INVSGGIGHD

-1051 DNDMSMTYQL
+1051 DNDMNLTYQL
-1061 NNRFQYDFGDYCKGT
+1061 NERFQYDFGDYCKGK
-1076 VDYVLPELTDGP
+1076 VDYVLPELSDGP

-1117 SLSNVICTKNP
+1117 TLSNVICTKNP
-1128 ATTSTSFIISHDR
+1128 ATTSTSFVISHDR

-1171 HTYTIDWDLT
+1171 QTYTIDWDLT

-1215 L
+1215 LGQ

>member
-1 MKRLFLTWLVVICGV
+1 MRRFFLIWLMMICGMV
-16 VGATAQHFYNLTAEE
+16 STMAQGFYNLTAEE
-31 VKIDSLLPYVS
+31 VKIDSLLPFVN

-47 GTNYADSVYEVSI
+47 GGNYADSTYEVRI
-60 AYPEFLDMEEAD
+60 AYPEFLDMAEED
-72 VKRYQDI
+72 VNRYHAI
-79 TTEPLP
+79 TTEQLP
-85 ELPTIQ
+85 ELPRIQ
-91 QYVGVSRKQGT
+91 QYVGVSRKSGT
-102 LYAQFVPLVYRDGKY
+102 LYAQFVPLVFREGKY
-117 QKLVSFQLKIQT
+117 QKLVSFQLQVKSAPAGKT
-129 QPLKPTPKPLPCGR
+129 R
-143 GAEIASRASSNQSST
+143 RASSSGD
-158 PVREGLGVGS
+158 R
-168 REGFGGGFEGLG
+168 
-180 VGIYSTHSVLATGS
+180 YAAHSVLSSGH

-203 GFYELTDALLKKA
+203 GFYHLTDALIRKA
-216 GFNHPKKVKIYG
+216 GFKNPKKVKIYG
-228 YGGALQP
+228 YGGELQP
-235 ETLTGDYLA
+235 EVLTGEYLSE
-244 DTDDL
+244 TDDL
-249 KEVTTC
+249 KEVATC
-255 MMNGKRIFH
+255 TIKGKRLFH
-264 ADGPVS
+264 ASGPVS
-270 WSSNTTLARTRN
+270 WASNTTLARTRN

-291 LTESEEDVVTT
+291 LTESDDEPLTA
-302 DSATFFDAYYPAA
+302 DSASFVSSYYPSA

-347 RTITLPG
+347 RNITLPG

-359 TQLNVN
+359 TQINVN
-365 LSYDSKFTATLL
+365 LSYDSKFVATLL
-377 MNGTTIGTLTATSGL
+377 MNGTTIGTLTASSGL
-392 TSSGELSD
+392 TSSGTLSD
-400 GNAVATQSSWKFSIP
+400 GNAVATQASWKFLLP
-415 DTVMKATD
+415 DSVMKTTD

-441 SLYYSTPKPLLDF
+441 SLCYSTPKALTDF
-454 KTASVPV
+454 TTSLPV

-466 RITNQDHHA
+466 DITNQDHHA

-499 TLHETYDSLRVRIIP
+499 TLHETYDSLRVRIVP

-535 MKMLYDRAAT
+535 MKMLYDRAGTEA
-545 DDDQPR
+545 DQPR

-559 AWDNRMLSSSWRSQ
+559 AWDNRMLSSGWRSL

-581 YESENSFSTTKSYVS
+581 YESENSFSATKSYVS
-596 DDYFC
+596 DDYYC
-601 LLDDGE
+601 LLDDNE

-629 EAKTLV
+629 EAKILV

-667 MDAEA
+667 QDAEA
-672 VVNTVKSLY
+672 VVSTVKSLY
-681 SSYDIKKIYWD
+681 ANYDIKKIYWD

-709 RLIKQQFQTGAL
+709 RLIKQQLQKGAL

-735 HEGALR
+735 HEAVLR
-741 ITDFSEASSLRLP
+741 ITDFGEASSLRLP
-754 LWITAACDVAPFDGQ
+754 LWVTAACDVAPFDGL
-769 SDNIAE
+769 SDNIGE

-785 IAFYGTARTVYASY
+785 IAFYGTTRTVYASY
-799 NRMQNQSFMKY
+799 NRLQNQSFMKY
-810 VLGSENGRRLTI
+810 LLASKNGRRLTI

-829 KNDFTSGS
+829 KNDFVSGS
-837 TELLTNKLQYVL
+837 TEMLTNKLQYVL

-872 SVADGILQLKA
+872 AVADGIQQLKA

-889 KGHLPDHPD
+889 KGHLPGHAD
-898 FNGVVTVTV
+898 FNGVVTITV

-923 TETALEFQ
+923 TETAFEFQ

-937 YSGSDSVR
+937 YNGNDSVR
-945 AGQFTFSF
+945 NGQFSFSF
-953 AVPRDISYSDKTGLF
+953 AVPKDISYSDKTGLF
-968 LIYAINNDKTLTA
+968 LVYAVNNDKSLSA
-981 HGENE
+981 HGECE
-986 NFTLAGTEELVNDG
+986 SFTLTGTEDLSNDG

-1014 VNGGTVNA
+1014 VNGSTVNA
-1022 TPYFFAEVTDKDG
+1022 TPYFYAELTDKDG
-1035 INVSGAGIGHD
+1035 INVSGGIGHD

-1051 DNDMSMTYQL
+1051 DNDMNLTYQL
-1061 NNRFQYDFGDYCKGT
+1061 NERFQYDFGDYCKGK
-1076 VDYVLPELTDGP
+1076 VDYVLPELSDGP

-1117 SLSNVICTKNP
+1117 TLSNVICTKNP
-1128 ATTSTSFIISHDR
+1128 ATTSTSFVISHDR

-1171 HTYTIDWDLT
+1171 QTYTIDWDLT

-1215 L
+1215 LGQ

>member
-1 MKRLFLTWLVVICGV
+1 MKRFFLIWLMMICGMV
-16 VGATAQHFYNLTAEE
+16 STMAQGFYNLTAEE
-31 VKIDSLLPYVS
+31 VEIDSLLPFVN

-47 GTNYADSVYEVSI
+47 GGNYADSTYEVRI
-60 AYPEFLDMEEAD
+60 AYPEFLDMAEED
-72 VKRYQDI
+72 VNRYHAI
-79 TTEPLP
+79 TTEHLP
-85 ELPTIQ
+85 ELPRIQ
-91 QYVGVSRKQGT
+91 QYVGVSRKSGT
-102 LYAQFVPLVYRDGKY
+102 LYAQFVPLVFREGKY
-117 QKLVSFQLKIQT
+117 QKLVSFQLQVKSAPAGKT
-129 QPLKPTPKPLPCGR
+129 R
-143 GAEIASRASSNQSST
+143 RASSSGD
-158 PVREGLGVGS
+158 R
-168 REGFGGGFEGLG
+168 
-180 VGIYSTHSVLATGS
+180 YAAHSVLSSGH
-194 WAKIRVPET
+194 WAKIRVSET
-203 GFYELTDALLKKA
+203 GFYHLTDALIRKA
-216 GFNHPKKVKIYG
+216 GFKNPKKVKIYG
-228 YGGALQP
+228 YGGELQP
-235 ETLTGDYLA
+235 EVLTGEYLSE
-244 DTDDL
+244 TDDL
-249 KEVTTC
+249 KEVATC
-255 MMNGKRIFH
+255 TIKGKRLFH
-264 ADGPVS
+264 ASGPVS
-270 WSSNTTLARTRN
+270 WASNTTLARTRN

-291 LTESEEDVVTT
+291 LTESDDEPLTA
-302 DSATFFDAYYPAA
+302 DSASFVSSYYPSA

-347 RTITLPG
+347 RNITLPG

-359 TQLNVN
+359 TQINVN
-365 LSYDSKFTATLL
+365 LSYDSKFVATLL
-377 MNGTTIGTLTATSGL
+377 MNGTTIGTLTAASGL
-392 TSSGELSD
+392 TSSGTLSD
-400 GNAVATQSSWKFSIP
+400 GNAVATQASWKFLLP
-415 DTVMKATD
+415 DSVMKTTD

-441 SLYYSTPKPLLDF
+441 SLCYSTPKALTDF
-454 KTASVPV
+454 TTSLPV

-466 RITNQDHHA
+466 DITNQDHHA

-499 TLHETYDSLRVRIIP
+499 TLHETYDSLRVRIVP

-535 MKMLYDRAAT
+535 MKMLYDRAGTEA
-545 DDDQPR
+545 DQPR

-559 AWDNRMLSSSWRSQ
+559 AWDNRMLSSGWRSL

-581 YESENSFSTTKSYVS
+581 YESENSFSATKSYVS
-596 DDYFC
+596 DDYYC
-601 LLDDGE
+601 LLDDNE

-629 EAKTLV
+629 EAKILV

-667 MDAEA
+667 QDAEA
-672 VVNTVKSLY
+672 VVSTVKSLY
-681 SSYDIKKIYWD
+681 ANYDIKKIYWD

-709 RLIKQQFQTGAL
+709 RLIKQQLQKGAL

-735 HEGALR
+735 HEAVLR
-741 ITDFSEASSLRLP
+741 ITDFGEASSLRLP
-754 LWITAACDVAPFDGQ
+754 LWVTAACDVAPFDGQ
-769 SDNIAE
+769 SDNIGE

-785 IAFYGTARTVYASY
+785 IAFYGTTRTVYASY
-799 NRMQNQSFMKY
+799 NRLQNQSFMKY
-810 VLGSENGRRLTI
+810 LLASKNGRRLTI

-829 KNDFTSGS
+829 KNDFVSGS
-837 TELLTNKLQYVL
+837 TEMLTNKLQYVL

-872 SVADGILQLKA
+872 AVADGIQQLKA

-889 KGHLPDHPD
+889 KGHLPGHAD
-898 FNGVVTVTV
+898 FNGVVTITV

-923 TETALEFQ
+923 TETAFEFQ

-937 YSGSDSVR
+937 YNGNDSVR
-945 AGQFTFSF
+945 NGQFSFSF
-953 AVPRDISYSDKTGLF
+953 AVPKDISYSDKTGLF
-968 LIYAINNDKTLTA
+968 LVYAVNNDKSLSA
-981 HGENE
+981 HGECE
-986 NFTLAGTEELVNDG
+986 SFTLTGTEDLSNDG

-1014 VNGGTVNA
+1014 VNGSTVNA
-1022 TPYFFAEVTDKDG
+1022 TPYFYVELTDKDG
-1035 INVSGAGIGHD
+1035 INVSGGIGHD

-1051 DNDMSMTYQL
+1051 DNDMNLTYQL
-1061 NNRFQYDFGDYCKGT
+1061 NERFQYDFGDYCKGK
-1076 VDYVLPELTDGP
+1076 VDYVLPELSDGP

-1117 SLSNVICTKNP
+1117 TLSNVICTKNP
-1128 ATTSTSFIISHDR
+1128 ATTSTSFVISHDR

-1171 HTYTIDWDLT
+1171 QTYTIDWDLT

-1215 L
+1215 LGQ